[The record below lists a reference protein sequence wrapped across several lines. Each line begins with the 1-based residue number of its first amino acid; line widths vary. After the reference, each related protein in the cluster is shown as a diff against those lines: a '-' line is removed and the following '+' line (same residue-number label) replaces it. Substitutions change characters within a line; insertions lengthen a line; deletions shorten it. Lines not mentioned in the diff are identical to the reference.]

1 MEDMERYHI
10 GLDIGTSSV
19 GWAVIGDDFKIKRKK
34 GKNLIGVRLFKEGDT
49 AAERR
54 GFRTQRRRLNRRKWR
69 LKLLEEIF
77 DPYMAEVD
85 EYFFARLKESN
96 LSPKD
101 SNKKYLGSLLFPD
114 VSDSNFYDKYPT
126 IYHLRRDLMEKDK
139 KFDLR
144 EIYLAIH
151 HIVKYRGNFLEKVP
165 AKNYKNSGASI
176 GFLLEEVNSLYKDII
191 GDESVAILN
200 SGKFEDVE
208 KIILDEE
215 TRNLDKQKSV
225 GKLLVEDKKKKNIV
239 TAFSKAILGY
249 KFNIEDL
256 LLIKDSTLI
265 ESDKNKKIT
274 FNDEN
279 IDDIFNELSHSLD
292 DNQMDLLTK
301 TREIYF
307 KFKLN
312 MIVPTGYTL
321 SESMIEKYEMHKAH
335 LKMYKKFINTL
346 NAKDRKILK
355 NAYSDYIN
363 NEKAKAA
370 NAQENFYKTVKKT
383 IKDNNSDTAK
393 KIIGLIDEGN
403 FMPKQRTGENSVIP
417 HQIHQIELDRIIE
430 NQAKYYP
437 WLAEENPVEKNRKF
451 AKYKLDEL
459 VTFRVPYYVGPLV
472 DKTESNKNEKETKF
486 AWMVRKAKG
495 TITPWNFENLVDRT
509 ESANRFIKRM
519 TSKDT
524 YIIGEDVLPASSLLY
539 EKYKVLNELNNIKVN
554 EKKLDIEQKQDI
566 YLNLFTTAKNVT
578 KKSLATYLNCSTD
591 SISGLS
597 DGEKFN
603 SSLSS
608 YIDLKAILGNIV
620 DDCNK
625 NENLEKII
633 EYSTVFEDGNIYKE
647 KLSEIS
653 WLTDEQIEKLSNIH
667 FKGWGRLSK
676 KLLTQIT
683 NENGERIIDA
693 LWNTSNNF
701 MQIINDE
708 SIQAKLAEINS
719 EYTDTDK
726 YDLEDILDKVY
737 TSPQNKKAIRQVMKV
752 VEDIEKAMKCEPTSI
767 AIEFTREKRKSKLTN
782 TRYKKISETY
792 EEITDELISEYELGK
807 LQSELDS
814 KANNMRDRYYLYF
827 MQLGRDMYTGEK
839 INIDELHQKYD
850 IDHILPQSFIKD
862 DSLNNRVLTSKGV
875 NIKEKS
881 DKTAA
886 DLYAAKMGDF
896 WRKLRKQGLMTEQ
909 KYKNLLTRT
918 DSINKYTK
926 QSFIKRQLVETSQ
939 VVKLAANILQD
950 KYSNTKIIE
959 VRARLNSDLRKEYEL
974 IKNREVND
982 YHHAIDGYL
991 TTFVGQYLY
1000 KVYPKLRSYFVY
1012 DDFKKL
1018 DSNYLKHM
1026 DKFNFIWKLE
1036 DKKAEDVYDNVN
1048 NEFILN
1054 VPKMKDYI
1062 QKIYNYKYML
1072 VSKEVTTESSA
1083 FYKETKYKAGGMNLI
1098 PIKQNKPINIYGG
1111 YKEKRNSYMM
1121 LVKIKKKKE
1130 TIYKIVGI
1138 PRLLSDELDR
1148 LNTMSEKQLLL
1159 ETIARTSL
1167 SKTEQNF
1174 KIILDKVYYGQLV
1187 IDGNQK
1193 YTLGSVIYKH
1203 NAMQLHLSKQSLD
1216 TLAVGKNKSREVSDE
1231 ELMAVYKEILLVV
1244 NKYFELYDISK
1255 FRQKLNNGLEI
1266 FKELPIYN
1274 IYENN
1279 KIKKIGKFEVL
1290 NRILIG
1296 LHANA
1301 ARADLSVLGFKDLGK
1316 LQVNGGI
1323 KLSPDAKLIYQSP
1336 TGIFS
1341 RAVRVKDLG

>member
-10 GLDIGTSSV
+10 GLDIGTSSI

-34 GKNLIGVRLFKEGDT
+34 GKNLIGTRLFKEGNT

-191 GDESVAILN
+191 GDESVVILN

-215 TRNLDKQKSV
+215 NRNLDKQKSV

-239 TAFSKAILGY
+239 TAFSKAIFGY

-256 LLIKDSTLI
+256 LLIEND
-265 ESDKNKKIT
+265 EKNKLT

-279 IDDIFNELSHSLD
+279 IDDIFNELSHSLN

-335 LKMYKKFINTL
+335 LKMYKEFINTL
-346 NAKDRKILK
+346 NTKDRKILK

-403 FMPKQRTGENSVIP
+403 FMPKQRTGENGVIP
-417 HQIHQIELDRIIE
+417 HQLHQIELDRIIE

-524 YIIGEDVLPASSLLY
+524 YIIGEDILPASSLLY
-539 EKYKVLNELNNIKVN
+539 EKFKVLNELNNIKVN
-554 EKKLDIEQKQDI
+554 KKKLDVEQKQHV
-566 YLNLFTTAKNVT
+566 YLDLFTTRKNVT
-578 KKSLATYLNCSTD
+578 KDNLATSLNCD
-591 SISGLS
+591 AGSITGLS
-597 DGEKFN
+597 DNEKFN

-608 YIDLKAILGNIV
+608 YIDLKAILGNAV

-625 NENLEKII
+625 NEDLEKII
-633 EYSTVFEDGNIYKE
+633 EYSTIFEDGNIYKE

-701 MQIINDE
+701 IQIISDE
-708 SIQAKLAEINS
+708 SIQAKLAEING
-719 EYTDTDK
+719 EYADK
-726 YDLEDILDKVY
+726 SNLEDILDEAY

-752 VEDIEKAMKCEPTSI
+752 VEDIEKAMKCKPTSI
-767 AIEFTREKRKSKLTN
+767 AIEFTRREGKSKLTN
-782 TRYKKISETY
+782 TRYKKISEAY
-792 EEITDELISEYELGK
+792 EKITDELISEYELGK
-807 LQSELDS
+807 LQSKLDS
-814 KANNMRDRYYLYF
+814 KANNMRDIYYLYF

-839 INIDELHQKYD
+839 INIDELHQYYD
-850 IDHILPQSFIKD
+850 IDHIFPRSFIKD
-862 DSLNNRVLTSKGV
+862 NSLNNRVLTR
-875 NIKEKS
+875 KEINNNEKA
-881 DKTAA
+881 DRTAA
-886 DLYAAKMGDF
+886 DLYAVKMGDF
-896 WRKLRKQGLMTEQ
+896 WRKLRKQGLITEK

-918 DSINKYTK
+918 DSIDKYTK

-939 VVKLAANILQD
+939 VVKMAANILQD

-991 TTFVGQYLY
+991 TIFIGQYLY
-1000 KVYPKLRSYFVY
+1000 KTYPKLRSYFVY

-1072 VSKEVTTESSA
+1072 VSKEVTTESGA

-1203 NAMQLHLSKQSLD
+1203 NAMQLHLSKQALEI
-1216 TLAVGKNKSREVSDE
+1216 LAVGKTKSREVKDE
-1231 ELMAVYKEILLVV
+1231 ELIAVYEEILLVV

-1255 FRQKLNNGLEI
+1255 FRQKLNDGLEI

-1301 ARADLSVLGFKDLGK
+1301 ARVDLSVLGFKDLGK

>member
-1 MEDMERYHI
+1 MERYHI
-10 GLDIGTSSV
+10 GLDIGTSSI

-54 GFRTQRRRLNRRKWR
+54 SFRTQRRRLNRRKWR

-114 VSDSNFYDKYPT
+114 ISDSNFYDKYPT

-256 LLIKDSTLI
+256 LLI
-265 ESDKNKKIT
+265 ESDEKNKLT

-335 LKMYKKFINTL
+335 LKMYKEFINTL

-370 NAQENFYKTVKKT
+370 NAQENFYKTIKKT

-403 FMPKQRTGENSVIP
+403 FMPKQRTGENGVIP
-417 HQIHQIELDRIIE
+417 HQLHQIELDRIIE

-539 EKYKVLNELNNIKVN
+539 EKFKVLNELNNIKVN
-554 EKKLDIEQKQDI
+554 KKKLDVEQKQHV
-566 YLNLFTTAKNVT
+566 YLDLFTTRKNVT
-578 KKSLATYLNCSTD
+578 KDNLATSLNCD
-591 SISGLS
+591 VESITGLS
-597 DGEKFN
+597 DNEKFN

-608 YIDLKAILGNIV
+608 YIDLKAILGNAV

-625 NENLEKII
+625 NKDLEKII
-633 EYSTVFEDGNIYKE
+633 EYSTIFEDGNIYKE

-701 MQIINDE
+701 IQIISDE
-708 SIQAKLAEINS
+708 SIQAKLAEING
-719 EYTDTDK
+719 EYADK
-726 YDLEDILDKVY
+726 SNLEDILDEAY

-752 VEDIEKAMKCEPTSI
+752 VEDIEKAMKCKPTSI
-767 AIEFTREKRKSKLTN
+767 AIEFTRRKGKSKLTN

-792 EEITDELISEYELGK
+792 EKITDELISEYELGK
-807 LQSELDS
+807 LQSKLDS
-814 KANNMRDRYYLYF
+814 KANNMRDIYYLYF

-839 INIDELHQKYD
+839 INIDELHQYYD
-850 IDHILPQSFIKD
+850 IDHIFPRSFIKD
-862 DSLNNRVLTSKGV
+862 NSLNNRVLTR
-875 NIKEKS
+875 KEINNNEKA
-881 DKTAA
+881 DRTAA
-886 DLYAAKMGDF
+886 DLYAVKMGDF
-896 WRKLRKQGLMTEQ
+896 WRKLRKQGLITEK

-918 DSINKYTK
+918 DSIDKYTK

-939 VVKLAANILQD
+939 VVKMAANILQD

-991 TTFVGQYLY
+991 TIFIGQYLY
-1000 KVYPKLRSYFVY
+1000 KTYPKLRSYFVY

-1072 VSKEVTTESSA
+1072 ISKEETTESGA

-1174 KIILDKVYYGQLV
+1174 KIILDKIYYGQLV

-1203 NAMQLHLSKQSLD
+1203 NAMQLHLSKQALEI
-1216 TLAVGKNKSREVSDE
+1216 LAVGKTKSREVKDE
-1231 ELMAVYKEILLVV
+1231 ELIAVYEEILLVV

-1255 FRQKLNNGLEI
+1255 FRQKLNDGLEI

>member
-1 MEDMERYHI
+1 MERYHI
-10 GLDIGTSSV
+10 GLDIGTSSI

-54 GFRTQRRRLNRRKWR
+54 SFRTQRRRLNRRKWR

-114 VSDSNFYDKYPT
+114 ISDSNFYDKYPT

-256 LLIKDSTLI
+256 LLI
-265 ESDKNKKIT
+265 ESDEKNKLT

-335 LKMYKKFINTL
+335 LKMYKEFINTL

-370 NAQENFYKTVKKT
+370 NAQENFYKTIKKT

-403 FMPKQRTGENSVIP
+403 FMPKQRTGENGVIP
-417 HQIHQIELDRIIE
+417 HQLHQIELDRIIE

-539 EKYKVLNELNNIKVN
+539 EKFKVLNELNNIKVN
-554 EKKLDIEQKQDI
+554 KKKLDVEQKQHV
-566 YLNLFTTAKNVT
+566 YLDLFTTRKNVT
-578 KKSLATYLNCSTD
+578 KDNLATSLNCD
-591 SISGLS
+591 VESITGLS
-597 DGEKFN
+597 DNEKFN

-608 YIDLKAILGNIV
+608 YIDLKAILGNAV

-625 NENLEKII
+625 NKDLEKII
-633 EYSTVFEDGNIYKE
+633 EYSTIFEDGNIYKE

-701 MQIINDE
+701 IQIISDE
-708 SIQAKLAEINS
+708 SIQAKLAEING
-719 EYTDTDK
+719 EYADK
-726 YDLEDILDKVY
+726 SNLEDILDEAY

-752 VEDIEKAMKCEPTSI
+752 VEDIEKAMKCKPTSI
-767 AIEFTREKRKSKLTN
+767 AIEFTRRKGKSKLTN

-792 EEITDELISEYELGK
+792 EKITDELISEYELGK
-807 LQSELDS
+807 LQSKLDS
-814 KANNMRDRYYLYF
+814 KANNMRDIYYLYF

-839 INIDELHQKYD
+839 INIDELHQYYD
-850 IDHILPQSFIKD
+850 IDHIFPRSFIKD
-862 DSLNNRVLTSKGV
+862 NSLNNRVLTR
-875 NIKEKS
+875 KEINNNEKT
-881 DKTAA
+881 DRTAA
-886 DLYAAKMGDF
+886 DLYAVKMGDF
-896 WRKLRKQGLMTEQ
+896 WRKLRKQGLITEK

-918 DSINKYTK
+918 DSIDKYTK

-939 VVKLAANILQD
+939 VVKMAANILQD

-991 TTFVGQYLY
+991 TIFIGQYLY
-1000 KVYPKLRSYFVY
+1000 KTYPKLRSYFVY

-1072 VSKEVTTESSA
+1072 ISKEVTTESGA

-1174 KIILDKVYYGQLV
+1174 KIILDKIYYGQLV

-1203 NAMQLHLSKQSLD
+1203 NAMQLHLSKQALEI
-1216 TLAVGKNKSREVSDE
+1216 LAVGKTKSREVKDE
-1231 ELMAVYKEILLVV
+1231 ELIAVYEEILLVV

-1255 FRQKLNNGLEI
+1255 FRQKLNDGLEI

>member
-1 MEDMERYHI
+1 
-10 GLDIGTSSV
+10 
-19 GWAVIGDDFKIKRKK
+19 
-34 GKNLIGVRLFKEGDT
+34 
-49 AAERR
+49 
-54 GFRTQRRRLNRRKWR
+54 
-69 LKLLEEIF
+69 
-77 DPYMAEVD
+77 
-85 EYFFARLKESN
+85 
-96 LSPKD
+96 
-101 SNKKYLGSLLFPD
+101 
-114 VSDSNFYDKYPT
+114 
-126 IYHLRRDLMEKDK
+126 
-139 KFDLR
+139 
-144 EIYLAIH
+144 
-151 HIVKYRGNFLEKVP
+151 
-165 AKNYKNSGASI
+165 
-176 GFLLEEVNSLYKDII
+176 
-191 GDESVAILN
+191 
-200 SGKFEDVE
+200 
-208 KIILDEE
+208 
-215 TRNLDKQKSV
+215 
-225 GKLLVEDKKKKNIV
+225 
-239 TAFSKAILGY
+239 
-249 KFNIEDL
+249 
-256 LLIKDSTLI
+256 
-265 ESDKNKKIT
+265 
-274 FNDEN
+274 
-279 IDDIFNELSHSLD
+279 
-292 DNQMDLLTK
+292 
-301 TREIYF
+301 
-307 KFKLN
+307 
-312 MIVPTGYTL
+312 
-321 SESMIEKYEMHKAH
+321 
-335 LKMYKKFINTL
+335 
-346 NAKDRKILK
+346 
-355 NAYSDYIN
+355 
-363 NEKAKAA
+363 
-370 NAQENFYKTVKKT
+370 
-383 IKDNNSDTAK
+383 
-393 KIIGLIDEGN
+393 
-403 FMPKQRTGENSVIP
+403 MPKQRTGENGVIP
-417 HQIHQIELDRIIE
+417 HQLHQIELDRIIE

-539 EKYKVLNELNNIKVN
+539 EKFKVLNELNNIKVN
-554 EKKLDIEQKQDI
+554 KKKLDVEQKQHV
-566 YLNLFTTAKNVT
+566 YLDLFTTRKNVT
-578 KKSLATYLNCSTD
+578 KDNLATSLNCD
-591 SISGLS
+591 VESITGLS
-597 DGEKFN
+597 DNEKFN

-608 YIDLKAILGNIV
+608 YIDLKAILGNAV

-625 NENLEKII
+625 NKDLEKII
-633 EYSTVFEDGNIYKE
+633 EYSTIFEDGNIYKE

-701 MQIINDE
+701 IQIISDE
-708 SIQAKLAEINS
+708 SIQAKLAEING
-719 EYTDTDK
+719 EYADK
-726 YDLEDILDKVY
+726 SNLEDILDEAY

-752 VEDIEKAMKCEPTSI
+752 VEDIEKAMKCKPTSI
-767 AIEFTREKRKSKLTN
+767 AIEFTRRKGKSKLTN

-792 EEITDELISEYELGK
+792 EKIADELISEYELGK
-807 LQSELDS
+807 LQSKLDS
-814 KANNMRDRYYLYF
+814 KANNMRDIYYLYF

-839 INIDELHQKYD
+839 INIDELHQYYD
-850 IDHILPQSFIKD
+850 IDHIFPRSFIKD
-862 DSLNNRVLTSKGV
+862 NSLNNRVLTR
-875 NIKEKS
+875 KEINNNEKA
-881 DKTAA
+881 DRTAA
-886 DLYAAKMGDF
+886 DLYAVKMGDF
-896 WRKLRKQGLMTEQ
+896 WRKLRKQGLITEK

-918 DSINKYTK
+918 DSIDKYTK

-939 VVKLAANILQD
+939 VVKMAANILQD

-991 TTFVGQYLY
+991 TIFIGQYLY
-1000 KVYPKLRSYFVY
+1000 KTYPKLRSYFVY

-1072 VSKEVTTESSA
+1072 ISKEVTTESGA

-1174 KIILDKVYYGQLV
+1174 KIILDKIYYGQLV

-1203 NAMQLHLSKQSLD
+1203 NAMQLHLSKQALEI
-1216 TLAVGKNKSREVSDE
+1216 LAVGKTKSREVKDE
-1231 ELMAVYKEILLVV
+1231 ELIAVYEEILLVV

-1255 FRQKLNNGLEI
+1255 FRQKLNDGLEI

>member
-10 GLDIGTSSV
+10 GLDIGTSSI

-54 GFRTQRRRLNRRKWR
+54 SFRTQRRRLNRRKWR

-114 VSDSNFYDKYPT
+114 ISDSNFYDKYPT

-256 LLIKDSTLI
+256 LLI
-265 ESDKNKKIT
+265 ESDEKNKLT

-335 LKMYKKFINTL
+335 LKMYKEFINTL

-370 NAQENFYKTVKKT
+370 NAQENFYKTIKKT

-403 FMPKQRTGENSVIP
+403 FMPKQRTGENGVIP
-417 HQIHQIELDRIIE
+417 HQLHQIELDRIIE

-539 EKYKVLNELNNIKVN
+539 EKFKVLNELNNIKVN
-554 EKKLDIEQKQDI
+554 KKKLDVEQKQHV
-566 YLNLFTTAKNVT
+566 YLDLFTTRKNVT
-578 KKSLATYLNCSTD
+578 KDNLATSLNCD
-591 SISGLS
+591 VESITGLS
-597 DGEKFN
+597 DNEKFN

-608 YIDLKAILGNIV
+608 YIDLKAILGNAV

-625 NENLEKII
+625 NKDLEKII
-633 EYSTVFEDGNIYKE
+633 EYSTIFEDGNIYKE

-701 MQIINDE
+701 IQIISDE
-708 SIQAKLAEINS
+708 SIQAKLAEING
-719 EYTDTDK
+719 EYADK
-726 YDLEDILDKVY
+726 SNLEDILDEAY

-752 VEDIEKAMKCEPTSI
+752 VEDIEKAMKCKPTSI
-767 AIEFTREKRKSKLTN
+767 AIEFTRRKGKSKLTN

-792 EEITDELISEYELGK
+792 EKITDELISEYELGK
-807 LQSELDS
+807 LQSKLDS
-814 KANNMRDRYYLYF
+814 KANNMRDIYYLYF

-839 INIDELHQKYD
+839 INIDELHQYYD
-850 IDHILPQSFIKD
+850 IDHIFPRSFIKD
-862 DSLNNRVLTSKGV
+862 NSLNNRVLTR
-875 NIKEKS
+875 KEINNNEKA
-881 DKTAA
+881 DRTAA
-886 DLYAAKMGDF
+886 DLYAVKMGDF
-896 WRKLRKQGLMTEQ
+896 WRKLRKQGLITEK

-918 DSINKYTK
+918 DSIDKYTK

-939 VVKLAANILQD
+939 VVKMAANILQD

-991 TTFVGQYLY
+991 TIFIGQYLY
-1000 KVYPKLRSYFVY
+1000 KTYPKLRSYFVY

-1072 VSKEVTTESSA
+1072 ISKEVTTEIGA

-1174 KIILDKVYYGQLV
+1174 KIILDKIYYGQLV

-1203 NAMQLHLSKQSLD
+1203 NAMQLHLSKQALEI
-1216 TLAVGKNKSREVSDE
+1216 LAVGKTKSREVKDE
-1231 ELMAVYKEILLVV
+1231 ELIAVYEEILLVV

-1255 FRQKLNNGLEI
+1255 FRQKLNDGLEI

>member
-10 GLDIGTSSV
+10 GLDIGTSSI

-54 GFRTQRRRLNRRKWR
+54 SFRTQRRRLNRRKWR

-114 VSDSNFYDKYPT
+114 ISDSNFYDKYPT

-256 LLIKDSTLI
+256 LLI
-265 ESDKNKKIT
+265 ESDEKNKLT

-335 LKMYKKFINTL
+335 LKMYKEFINTL

-370 NAQENFYKTVKKT
+370 NAQENFYKTIKKT

-403 FMPKQRTGENSVIP
+403 FMPKQRTGENGVIP
-417 HQIHQIELDRIIE
+417 HQLHQIELDRIIE

-539 EKYKVLNELNNIKVN
+539 EKFKVLNELNNIKVN
-554 EKKLDIEQKQDI
+554 KKKLDVEQKQHV
-566 YLNLFTTAKNVT
+566 YLDLFTTRKNVT
-578 KKSLATYLNCSTD
+578 KDNLATSLNCD
-591 SISGLS
+591 VESITGLS
-597 DGEKFN
+597 DNEKFN

-608 YIDLKAILGNIV
+608 YIDLKAILGNAV

-625 NENLEKII
+625 NKDLEKII
-633 EYSTVFEDGNIYKE
+633 EYSTIFEDGNIYKE

-701 MQIINDE
+701 IQIISDE
-708 SIQAKLAEINS
+708 SIQAKLAEING
-719 EYTDTDK
+719 EYADK
-726 YDLEDILDKVY
+726 SNLEDILDEAY

-752 VEDIEKAMKCEPTSI
+752 VEDIEKAMKCKPTSI
-767 AIEFTREKRKSKLTN
+767 AIEFTRRKGKSKLTN

-792 EEITDELISEYELGK
+792 EKITDELISEYELGK
-807 LQSELDS
+807 LQSKLDS
-814 KANNMRDRYYLYF
+814 KANNMRDIYYLYF

-839 INIDELHQKYD
+839 INIDELHQYYD
-850 IDHILPQSFIKD
+850 IDHIFPRSFIKD
-862 DSLNNRVLTSKGV
+862 NSLNNRVLTR
-875 NIKEKS
+875 KEINNNEKA
-881 DKTAA
+881 DRTAA
-886 DLYAAKMGDF
+886 DLYAVKMGDF
-896 WRKLRKQGLMTEQ
+896 WRKLRKQGLITEK

-918 DSINKYTK
+918 DSIDKYTK

-939 VVKLAANILQD
+939 VVKMAANILQD

-991 TTFVGQYLY
+991 TIFIGQYLY
-1000 KVYPKLRSYFVY
+1000 KTYPKLRSYFVY

-1072 VSKEVTTESSA
+1072 ISKEVTTESSA

-1174 KIILDKVYYGQLV
+1174 KIILDKIYYGQLV

-1203 NAMQLHLSKQSLD
+1203 NVMQLHLSKQALEI
-1216 TLAVGKNKSREVSDE
+1216 LAVGKTKSREVKDE
-1231 ELMAVYKEILLVV
+1231 ELIAVYEEILLVV

-1255 FRQKLNNGLEI
+1255 FRQKLNDGLEI

>member
-1 MEDMERYHI
+1 MERYHI
-10 GLDIGTSSV
+10 GLDIGTSSI

-34 GKNLIGVRLFKEGDT
+34 GKNLIGTRLFKEGNT

-191 GDESVAILN
+191 GDESVVILN

-215 TRNLDKQKSV
+215 NRNLDKQKSV

-239 TAFSKAILGY
+239 TAFSKAIFGY

-256 LLIKDSTLI
+256 LLIEND
-265 ESDKNKKIT
+265 EKNKLT

-279 IDDIFNELSHSLD
+279 IDDIFNELSHSLN

-335 LKMYKKFINTL
+335 LKMYKEFINTL
-346 NAKDRKILK
+346 NTKDRKILK

-403 FMPKQRTGENSVIP
+403 FMPKQRTGENGVIP
-417 HQIHQIELDRIIE
+417 HQLHQIELDRIIE

-437 WLAEENPVEKNRKF
+437 WLAEENPIEKNRKF

-539 EKYKVLNELNNIKVN
+539 EKFKVLNELNNIKVN
-554 EKKLDIEQKQDI
+554 KKKLDVEQKQHV
-566 YLNLFTTAKNVT
+566 YLDLFTTRKNVT
-578 KKSLATYLNCSTD
+578 KDNLATSLNCD
-591 SISGLS
+591 AGSITGLS
-597 DGEKFN
+597 DNEKFN

-608 YIDLKAILGNIV
+608 YIDLKAILGNAV

-625 NENLEKII
+625 NEDLEKII
-633 EYSTVFEDGNIYKE
+633 EYSTIFEDGNIYKE

-701 MQIINDE
+701 IQIISDE
-708 SIQAKLAEINS
+708 SIQAKLAEING
-719 EYTDTDK
+719 EYADK
-726 YDLEDILDKVY
+726 SNLEDILDEAY

-752 VEDIEKAMKCEPTSI
+752 VEDIEKAMKCKPTSI
-767 AIEFTREKRKSKLTN
+767 AIEFTRRKGKSKLTN
-782 TRYKKISETY
+782 TRYKKISEAY
-792 EEITDELISEYELGK
+792 EKITDELISEYELGK
-807 LQSELDS
+807 LQSKLDS
-814 KANNMRDRYYLYF
+814 KANNMRDIYYLYF

-839 INIDELHQKYD
+839 INIDELHQYYD
-850 IDHILPQSFIKD
+850 IDHIFPRSFIKD
-862 DSLNNRVLTSKGV
+862 NSLNNRVLTR
-875 NIKEKS
+875 KEINNNEKA
-881 DKTAA
+881 DRTAA
-886 DLYAAKMGDF
+886 DLYAVKMGDF
-896 WRKLRKQGLMTEQ
+896 WRKLRKQGLITEK

-918 DSINKYTK
+918 DSIDKYTK

-939 VVKLAANILQD
+939 VVKMAANILQD

-991 TTFVGQYLY
+991 TIFIGQYLY
-1000 KVYPKLRSYFVY
+1000 KTYPKLRSYFVY

-1072 VSKEVTTESSA
+1072 VSKEVTTESGA

-1203 NAMQLHLSKQSLD
+1203 NAMQLHLSKQALEI
-1216 TLAVGKNKSREVSDE
+1216 LAVGKTKSREVKDE
-1231 ELMAVYKEILLVV
+1231 ELIAVYEEILLVV

-1255 FRQKLNNGLEI
+1255 FRQKLNDGLEI

-1301 ARADLSVLGFKDLGK
+1301 ARVDLSVLGFKDLGK

>member
-10 GLDIGTSSV
+10 GLDIGTSSI

-34 GKNLIGVRLFKEGDT
+34 GKNLIGTRLFKEGNT

-191 GDESVAILN
+191 GDESVVILN

-215 TRNLDKQKSV
+215 NRNLDKQKSV

-239 TAFSKAILGY
+239 TAFSKAIFGY

-256 LLIKDSTLI
+256 LLIEND
-265 ESDKNKKIT
+265 EKNKLT

-279 IDDIFNELSHSLD
+279 IDDIFNELSHSLN

-335 LKMYKKFINTL
+335 LKMYKEFINTL
-346 NAKDRKILK
+346 NTKDRKILK

-403 FMPKQRTGENSVIP
+403 FMPKQRTGENGVIP
-417 HQIHQIELDRIIE
+417 HQLHQIELDRIIE

-539 EKYKVLNELNNIKVN
+539 EKFKVLNELNNIKVN
-554 EKKLDIEQKQDI
+554 KKKLDVEQKQHV
-566 YLNLFTTAKNVT
+566 YLDLFTTRKNVT
-578 KKSLATYLNCSTD
+578 KDNLATSLNCD
-591 SISGLS
+591 AGSITGLS
-597 DGEKFN
+597 DNEKFN

-608 YIDLKAILGNIV
+608 YIDLKAILGNAV

-625 NENLEKII
+625 NEDLEKII
-633 EYSTVFEDGNIYKE
+633 EYSTIFEDGNIYKE

-701 MQIINDE
+701 IQIISDE
-708 SIQAKLAEINS
+708 SIQAKLAEING
-719 EYTDTDK
+719 EYADK
-726 YDLEDILDKVY
+726 SNLEDILDEAY

-752 VEDIEKAMKCEPTSI
+752 VEDIEKAMKCKPTSI
-767 AIEFTREKRKSKLTN
+767 AIEFTRRKGKSKLTN
-782 TRYKKISETY
+782 TRYKKISEAY
-792 EEITDELISEYELGK
+792 EKITDELISEYELGK
-807 LQSELDS
+807 LQSKLDS
-814 KANNMRDRYYLYF
+814 KANNMRDIYYLYF

-839 INIDELHQKYD
+839 INIDELHQYYD
-850 IDHILPQSFIKD
+850 IDHIFPRSFIKD
-862 DSLNNRVLTSKGV
+862 NSLNNRVLTR
-875 NIKEKS
+875 KEINNNEKA
-881 DKTAA
+881 DRTAA
-886 DLYAAKMGDF
+886 DLYAVKMGDF
-896 WRKLRKQGLMTEQ
+896 WRKLRKQGLITEK

-918 DSINKYTK
+918 DSIDKYTK

-939 VVKLAANILQD
+939 VVKMAANILQD

-991 TTFVGQYLY
+991 TIFIGQYLY
-1000 KVYPKLRSYFVY
+1000 KTYPKLRSYFVY

-1072 VSKEVTTESSA
+1072 VSKEVTTESGA

-1203 NAMQLHLSKQSLD
+1203 NAMQLHLSKQALEI
-1216 TLAVGKNKSREVSDE
+1216 LAVGKTKSREVKDE
-1231 ELMAVYKEILLVV
+1231 ELIAVYEEILLVV

-1255 FRQKLNNGLEI
+1255 FRQKLNDGLEI

-1301 ARADLSVLGFKDLGK
+1301 ARVDLSVLGFKDLGK

>member
-1 MEDMERYHI
+1 MERYHI
-10 GLDIGTSSV
+10 GLDIGTSSI

-54 GFRTQRRRLNRRKWR
+54 SFRTQRRRLNRRKWR

-114 VSDSNFYDKYPT
+114 ISDSNFYDKYPT

-256 LLIKDSTLI
+256 LLI
-265 ESDKNKKIT
+265 ESDEKNKLT

-335 LKMYKKFINTL
+335 LKMYKEFINTL

-370 NAQENFYKTVKKT
+370 NAQENFYKTIKKT

-403 FMPKQRTGENSVIP
+403 FMPKQRTGENGVIP
-417 HQIHQIELDRIIE
+417 HQLHQIELDRIIE

-539 EKYKVLNELNNIKVN
+539 EKFKVLNELNNIKVN
-554 EKKLDIEQKQDI
+554 KKKLDVEQKQHV
-566 YLNLFTTAKNVT
+566 YLDLFTTRKNVT
-578 KKSLATYLNCSTD
+578 KDNLATSLNCD
-591 SISGLS
+591 VESITGLS
-597 DGEKFN
+597 DNEKFN

-608 YIDLKAILGNIV
+608 YIDLKAILGNAV

-625 NENLEKII
+625 NKDLEKII
-633 EYSTVFEDGNIYKE
+633 EYSTIFEDGNIYKE

-653 WLTDEQIEKLSNIH
+653 WLTDKQIEKLSNIH

-701 MQIINDE
+701 IQIISDE
-708 SIQAKLAEINS
+708 SIQVKLAEING
-719 EYTDTDK
+719 EYADK
-726 YDLEDILDKVY
+726 SNLEDILDEAY

-752 VEDIEKAMKCEPTSI
+752 VEDIEKAMKCKPTSI
-767 AIEFTREKRKSKLTN
+767 AIEFTRRKGKSKLTN

-792 EEITDELISEYELGK
+792 EKITDELISEYELGK
-807 LQSELDS
+807 LQSKLDS
-814 KANNMRDRYYLYF
+814 KANNMRDIYYLYF

-839 INIDELHQKYD
+839 INIDELHQYYD
-850 IDHILPQSFIKD
+850 IDHIFPRSFIKD
-862 DSLNNRVLTSKGV
+862 NSLNNRVLTR
-875 NIKEKS
+875 KEINNNEKA
-881 DKTAA
+881 DRTAA
-886 DLYAAKMGDF
+886 DLYAVKMGDF
-896 WRKLRKQGLMTEQ
+896 WRKLRKQGLITEK

-918 DSINKYTK
+918 DSIDKYTK

-939 VVKLAANILQD
+939 VVKMAANILQD

-991 TTFVGQYLY
+991 TIFIGQYLY
-1000 KVYPKLRSYFVY
+1000 KTYPKLRSYFVY

-1072 VSKEVTTESSA
+1072 ISKEVTTESGA

-1174 KIILDKVYYGQLV
+1174 KIILDKIYYGQLV

-1203 NAMQLHLSKQSLD
+1203 NAMQLHLSKQALEI
-1216 TLAVGKNKSREVSDE
+1216 LAVGKTKSREVKDE
-1231 ELMAVYKEILLVV
+1231 ELIAVYEEILLVV

-1255 FRQKLNNGLEI
+1255 FRQKLNDGLEI

-1341 RAVRVKDLG
+1341 RAVRVKDLGWLIFKNKK

>member
-1 MEDMERYHI
+1 
-10 GLDIGTSSV
+10 
-19 GWAVIGDDFKIKRKK
+19 
-34 GKNLIGVRLFKEGDT
+34 
-49 AAERR
+49 
-54 GFRTQRRRLNRRKWR
+54 
-69 LKLLEEIF
+69 
-77 DPYMAEVD
+77 
-85 EYFFARLKESN
+85 
-96 LSPKD
+96 
-101 SNKKYLGSLLFPD
+101 
-114 VSDSNFYDKYPT
+114 
-126 IYHLRRDLMEKDK
+126 
-139 KFDLR
+139 
-144 EIYLAIH
+144 
-151 HIVKYRGNFLEKVP
+151 
-165 AKNYKNSGASI
+165 
-176 GFLLEEVNSLYKDII
+176 
-191 GDESVAILN
+191 
-200 SGKFEDVE
+200 
-208 KIILDEE
+208 
-215 TRNLDKQKSV
+215 
-225 GKLLVEDKKKKNIV
+225 
-239 TAFSKAILGY
+239 
-249 KFNIEDL
+249 
-256 LLIKDSTLI
+256 
-265 ESDKNKKIT
+265 
-274 FNDEN
+274 
-279 IDDIFNELSHSLD
+279 
-292 DNQMDLLTK
+292 
-301 TREIYF
+301 
-307 KFKLN
+307 
-312 MIVPTGYTL
+312 
-321 SESMIEKYEMHKAH
+321 
-335 LKMYKKFINTL
+335 
-346 NAKDRKILK
+346 
-355 NAYSDYIN
+355 
-363 NEKAKAA
+363 
-370 NAQENFYKTVKKT
+370 
-383 IKDNNSDTAK
+383 
-393 KIIGLIDEGN
+393 
-403 FMPKQRTGENSVIP
+403 
-417 HQIHQIELDRIIE
+417 
-430 NQAKYYP
+430 
-437 WLAEENPVEKNRKF
+437 
-451 AKYKLDEL
+451 
-459 VTFRVPYYVGPLV
+459 
-472 DKTESNKNEKETKF
+472 
-486 AWMVRKAKG
+486 
-495 TITPWNFENLVDRT
+495 
-509 ESANRFIKRM
+509 M

-539 EKYKVLNELNNIKVN
+539 EKFKVLNELNNIKVN
-554 EKKLDIEQKQDI
+554 KKKLDVEQKQHV
-566 YLNLFTTAKNVT
+566 YLDLFTTRKNVT
-578 KKSLATYLNCSTD
+578 KDNLATSLNCD
-591 SISGLS
+591 AGSITGLS
-597 DGEKFN
+597 DNEKFN

-608 YIDLKAILGNIV
+608 YIDLKAILGNAV

-625 NENLEKII
+625 NEDLEKII
-633 EYSTVFEDGNIYKE
+633 EYSTIFEDGNIYKE

-701 MQIINDE
+701 IQIISDE
-708 SIQAKLAEINS
+708 SIQAKLAEING
-719 EYTDTDK
+719 EYADK
-726 YDLEDILDKVY
+726 SNLEDILDEAY

-752 VEDIEKAMKCEPTSI
+752 VEDIEKAMKCKPTSI
-767 AIEFTREKRKSKLTN
+767 AIEFTRRKGKSKLTN
-782 TRYKKISETY
+782 TRYKKISEAY
-792 EEITDELISEYELGK
+792 EKITDELISEYELGK
-807 LQSELDS
+807 LQSKLDS
-814 KANNMRDRYYLYF
+814 KANNMRDIYYLYF

-839 INIDELHQKYD
+839 INIDELHQYYD
-850 IDHILPQSFIKD
+850 IDHIFPRSFIKD
-862 DSLNNRVLTSKGV
+862 NSLNNRVLTR
-875 NIKEKS
+875 KEINNNEKA
-881 DKTAA
+881 DRTAA
-886 DLYAAKMGDF
+886 DLYAVKMGDF
-896 WRKLRKQGLMTEQ
+896 WRKLRKQGLITEK

-918 DSINKYTK
+918 DSIDKYTK

-939 VVKLAANILQD
+939 VVKMAANILQD

-991 TTFVGQYLY
+991 TIFIGQYLY
-1000 KVYPKLRSYFVY
+1000 KTYPKLRSYFVY

-1072 VSKEVTTESSA
+1072 VSKEVTTESGA

-1203 NAMQLHLSKQSLD
+1203 NAMQLHLSKQALEI
-1216 TLAVGKNKSREVSDE
+1216 LAVGKTKSREVKDE
-1231 ELMAVYKEILLVV
+1231 ELIAVYEEILLVV

-1255 FRQKLNNGLEI
+1255 FRQKLNDGLEI

-1301 ARADLSVLGFKDLGK
+1301 ARVDLSVLGFKDLGK

-1323 KLSPDAKLIYQSP
+1323 KLTPDAKLIYQSP

-1341 RAVRVKDLG
+1341 RAVRV

>member
-1 MEDMERYHI
+1 MERYHI
-10 GLDIGTSSV
+10 GLDIGTSSI

-54 GFRTQRRRLNRRKWR
+54 SFRTQRRRLNRRKWR

-114 VSDSNFYDKYPT
+114 ISDSNLYDKYPT

-256 LLIKDSTLI
+256 LLI
-265 ESDKNKKIT
+265 ESDEKNKLT

-335 LKMYKKFINTL
+335 LKMYKEFINTL

-370 NAQENFYKTVKKT
+370 NAQENFYKTIKKT

-403 FMPKQRTGENSVIP
+403 FMPKQRTGENGVIP
-417 HQIHQIELDRIIE
+417 HQLHQIELDRIIE

-539 EKYKVLNELNNIKVN
+539 EKFKVLNELNNIKVN
-554 EKKLDIEQKQDI
+554 KKKLDVEQKQHV
-566 YLNLFTTAKNVT
+566 YLDLFTTRKNVT
-578 KKSLATYLNCSTD
+578 KDNLATSLNCD
-591 SISGLS
+591 VESITGLS
-597 DGEKFN
+597 DNEKFN

-608 YIDLKAILGNIV
+608 YIDLKAILGNAV

-625 NENLEKII
+625 NKDLEKII
-633 EYSTVFEDGNIYKE
+633 EYSTIFEDGNIYKE

-701 MQIINDE
+701 IQIISDE
-708 SIQAKLAEINS
+708 SIQAKLAEING
-719 EYTDTDK
+719 EYADK
-726 YDLEDILDKVY
+726 SNLEDILDEAY

-752 VEDIEKAMKCEPTSI
+752 VEDIEKAMKCKPTSI
-767 AIEFTREKRKSKLTN
+767 AIEFTRRKGKSKLTN

-792 EEITDELISEYELGK
+792 EKITDELISEYELGK
-807 LQSELDS
+807 LQSKLDS
-814 KANNMRDRYYLYF
+814 KANNMRDIYYLYF

-839 INIDELHQKYD
+839 INIDELHQYYD
-850 IDHILPQSFIKD
+850 IDHIFPRSFIKD
-862 DSLNNRVLTSKGV
+862 NSLNNRVLTR
-875 NIKEKS
+875 KEINNNEKA
-881 DKTAA
+881 DRTAA
-886 DLYAAKMGDF
+886 DLYAVKMGDF
-896 WRKLRKQGLMTEQ
+896 WRKLRKQGLITEK

-918 DSINKYTK
+918 DSIDKYTK

-939 VVKLAANILQD
+939 VVKMAANILQD

-991 TTFVGQYLY
+991 TIFIGQYLY
-1000 KVYPKLRSYFVY
+1000 KTYPKLRSYFVY

-1072 VSKEVTTESSA
+1072 ISKEVTTESGA

-1174 KIILDKVYYGQLV
+1174 KIILDKIYYGQLV

-1203 NAMQLHLSKQSLD
+1203 NAMQLHLSKQALEI
-1216 TLAVGKNKSREVSDE
+1216 LAVGKTKSREVKDE
-1231 ELMAVYKEILLVV
+1231 ELIAVYEEILLVV

-1255 FRQKLNNGLEI
+1255 FRQKLNDGLEI

>member
-10 GLDIGTSSV
+10 GLDIGTSSI

-54 GFRTQRRRLNRRKWR
+54 SFRTQRRRLNRRKWR

-114 VSDSNFYDKYPT
+114 ISDSNFYDKYPT

-256 LLIKDSTLI
+256 LLI
-265 ESDKNKKIT
+265 ESDEKNKLT

-335 LKMYKKFINTL
+335 LKMYKEFINTL

-370 NAQENFYKTVKKT
+370 NAQENFYKTIKKT

-403 FMPKQRTGENSVIP
+403 FMPKQRTGENGVIP
-417 HQIHQIELDRIIE
+417 HQLHQIELDRIIE

-539 EKYKVLNELNNIKVN
+539 EKFKVLNELNNIKVN
-554 EKKLDIEQKQDI
+554 KKKLDVEQKQHV
-566 YLNLFTTAKNVT
+566 YLDLFTTRKNVT
-578 KKSLATYLNCSTD
+578 KDNLATSLNCD
-591 SISGLS
+591 VESITGLS
-597 DGEKFN
+597 DNEKFN

-608 YIDLKAILGNIV
+608 YIDLKAILGNAV

-625 NENLEKII
+625 NKDLEKII
-633 EYSTVFEDGNIYKE
+633 EYSTIFEDGNIYKE

-701 MQIINDE
+701 IQIISDE
-708 SIQAKLAEINS
+708 SIQAKLAEING
-719 EYTDTDK
+719 EYADK
-726 YDLEDILDKVY
+726 SNLEDILDEAY

-752 VEDIEKAMKCEPTSI
+752 VEDIEKAMKCKPTSI
-767 AIEFTREKRKSKLTN
+767 AIEFTRRKGKSKLTN

-792 EEITDELISEYELGK
+792 EKITDELISEYELGK
-807 LQSELDS
+807 LQSKLDS
-814 KANNMRDRYYLYF
+814 KANNMRDIYYLYF

-839 INIDELHQKYD
+839 INIDELHQYYD
-850 IDHILPQSFIKD
+850 IDHIFPRSFIKD
-862 DSLNNRVLTSKGV
+862 NSLNNRVLTR
-875 NIKEKS
+875 KEINNNEKA
-881 DKTAA
+881 DRTAA
-886 DLYAAKMGDF
+886 DLYAVKMGDF
-896 WRKLRKQGLMTEQ
+896 WRKLRKQGLITEK

-918 DSINKYTK
+918 DSIDKYTK

-939 VVKLAANILQD
+939 VVKMAANILQD

-991 TTFVGQYLY
+991 TIFIGQYLY
-1000 KVYPKLRSYFVY
+1000 KTYPKLRSYFVY

-1054 VPKMKDYI
+1054 IPKMKDYI

-1072 VSKEVTTESSA
+1072 ISKEVTTESGA

-1174 KIILDKVYYGQLV
+1174 KIILDKIYYGQLV

-1203 NAMQLHLSKQSLD
+1203 NAMQLHLSKQALEI
-1216 TLAVGKNKSREVSDE
+1216 LAVGKTKSREVKDE
-1231 ELMAVYKEILLVV
+1231 ELIAVYEEILLVV

-1255 FRQKLNNGLEI
+1255 FRQKLNDGLEI

>member
-1 MEDMERYHI
+1 MERYHI
-10 GLDIGTSSV
+10 GLDIGTSSI

-54 GFRTQRRRLNRRKWR
+54 SFRTQRRRLNRRKWR

-114 VSDSNFYDKYPT
+114 ISDSNFYDKYPT

-200 SGKFEDVE
+200 SGKFGDVE

-256 LLIKDSTLI
+256 LLI
-265 ESDKNKKIT
+265 ESDEKNKLT

-335 LKMYKKFINTL
+335 LKMYKEFINTL

-370 NAQENFYKTVKKT
+370 NAQENFYKTIKKT

-403 FMPKQRTGENSVIP
+403 FMPKQRTGENGVIP
-417 HQIHQIELDRIIE
+417 HQLHQIELDRIIE

-539 EKYKVLNELNNIKVN
+539 EKFKVLNELNNIKVN
-554 EKKLDIEQKQDI
+554 KKKLDVEQKQHV
-566 YLNLFTTAKNVT
+566 YLDLFTTRKNVT
-578 KKSLATYLNCSTD
+578 KDNLATSLNCD
-591 SISGLS
+591 VESITGLS
-597 DGEKFN
+597 DNEKFN

-608 YIDLKAILGNIV
+608 YIDLKAILGNAV

-625 NENLEKII
+625 NKDLEKII
-633 EYSTVFEDGNIYKE
+633 EYSTIFEDGNIYKE

-701 MQIINDE
+701 IQIISDE
-708 SIQAKLAEINS
+708 SIQAKLAEING
-719 EYTDTDK
+719 EYADK
-726 YDLEDILDKVY
+726 SNLEDILDEAY

-752 VEDIEKAMKCEPTSI
+752 VEDIEKAMKCKPTSI
-767 AIEFTREKRKSKLTN
+767 AIEFTRRKGKSKLTN

-792 EEITDELISEYELGK
+792 EKITDELISEYELGK
-807 LQSELDS
+807 LQSKLDS
-814 KANNMRDRYYLYF
+814 KANNMRDIYYLYF

-839 INIDELHQKYD
+839 INIDELHQYYD
-850 IDHILPQSFIKD
+850 IDHIFPRSFIKD
-862 DSLNNRVLTSKGV
+862 NSLNNRVLTR
-875 NIKEKS
+875 KEINNNEKA
-881 DKTAA
+881 DRTAA
-886 DLYAAKMGDF
+886 DLYAVKMGDF
-896 WRKLRKQGLMTEQ
+896 WRKLRKQGLITEK

-918 DSINKYTK
+918 DSIDKYTK

-939 VVKLAANILQD
+939 VVKMAANILQD

-991 TTFVGQYLY
+991 TIFIGQYLY
-1000 KVYPKLRSYFVY
+1000 KTYPKLRSYFVY

-1072 VSKEVTTESSA
+1072 ISKEVTTESGA

-1174 KIILDKVYYGQLV
+1174 KIILDKIYYGQLV

-1203 NAMQLHLSKQSLD
+1203 NAMQLHLSKQALEI
-1216 TLAVGKNKSREVSDE
+1216 LAVGKTKSREVKDE
-1231 ELMAVYKEILLVV
+1231 ELIAVYEEILLVV

-1255 FRQKLNNGLEI
+1255 FRQKLNDGLEI

>member
-1 MEDMERYHI
+1 MEKYHI
-10 GLDIGTSSV
+10 GLDIGTSSI

-54 GFRTQRRRLNRRKWR
+54 SFRTQRRRLNRRKWR

-114 VSDSNFYDKYPT
+114 ISDSNFYDKYPT

-256 LLIKDSTLI
+256 LLI
-265 ESDKNKKIT
+265 ESDEKNKLT

-335 LKMYKKFINTL
+335 LKMYKEFINTL

-370 NAQENFYKTVKKT
+370 NAQENFYKTIKKT

-403 FMPKQRTGENSVIP
+403 FMPKQRTGENGVIP
-417 HQIHQIELDRIIE
+417 HQLHQIELDRIIE

-539 EKYKVLNELNNIKVN
+539 EKFKVLNELNNIKVN
-554 EKKLDIEQKQDI
+554 KKKLDVEQKQHV
-566 YLNLFTTAKNVT
+566 YLDLFTTRKNVT
-578 KKSLATYLNCSTD
+578 KDNLATSLNCD
-591 SISGLS
+591 AGSITGLS
-597 DGEKFN
+597 DNEKFN

-608 YIDLKAILGNIV
+608 YIDLKAILGNAV

-625 NENLEKII
+625 NKDLEKII
-633 EYSTVFEDGNIYKE
+633 EYSTIFEDGNIYKE

-701 MQIINDE
+701 IQIISDE
-708 SIQAKLAEINS
+708 SIQAKLAEING
-719 EYTDTDK
+719 EYADK
-726 YDLEDILDKVY
+726 SNLEDILDEAY

-752 VEDIEKAMKCEPTSI
+752 VEDIEKAMKCKPTSI
-767 AIEFTREKRKSKLTN
+767 AIEFTRRKGKSKLTN

-792 EEITDELISEYELGK
+792 EKITDELISEYELGK
-807 LQSELDS
+807 LQSKLDS
-814 KANNMRDRYYLYF
+814 KANNMRDIYYLYF

-839 INIDELHQKYD
+839 INIDELHQYYD
-850 IDHILPQSFIKD
+850 IDHIFPRSFIKD
-862 DSLNNRVLTSKGV
+862 NSLNNRVLTR
-875 NIKEKS
+875 KEINNNEKA
-881 DKTAA
+881 DRTAA
-886 DLYAAKMGDF
+886 DLYAVKMGDF
-896 WRKLRKQGLMTEQ
+896 WRKLRKQGLITEK

-918 DSINKYTK
+918 DSIDKYTK

-939 VVKLAANILQD
+939 VVKMAANILQD

-991 TTFVGQYLY
+991 TIFIGQYLY
-1000 KVYPKLRSYFVY
+1000 KTYPKLRSYFVY

-1072 VSKEVTTESSA
+1072 VSKEVTTESGA

-1174 KIILDKVYYGQLV
+1174 KIILDKIYYGQLV

-1203 NAMQLHLSKQSLD
+1203 NAMQLHLSKQALEI
-1216 TLAVGKNKSREVSDE
+1216 LAVGKTKSREVKDE
-1231 ELMAVYKEILLVV
+1231 ELIAVYEEILLVV

-1255 FRQKLNNGLEI
+1255 FRQKLNDGLEI

-1301 ARADLSVLGFKDLGK
+1301 ARVDLSVLGFKDLGK

>member
-10 GLDIGTSSV
+10 GLDIGTSSI

-54 GFRTQRRRLNRRKWR
+54 SFRTQRRRLNRRKWR

-114 VSDSNFYDKYPT
+114 ISDSNFYDKYPT

-256 LLIKDSTLI
+256 LLI
-265 ESDKNKKIT
+265 ESDEKNKLT

-335 LKMYKKFINTL
+335 LKMYKEFINTL

-370 NAQENFYKTVKKT
+370 NAQENFYKTIKKT

-403 FMPKQRTGENSVIP
+403 FMPKQRTGENGVIP
-417 HQIHQIELDRIIE
+417 HQLHQIELDRIIE

-539 EKYKVLNELNNIKVN
+539 EKFKVLNELNNIKVN
-554 EKKLDIEQKQDI
+554 KKKLDVEQKQHV
-566 YLNLFTTAKNVT
+566 YLDLFTTRKNVT
-578 KKSLATYLNCSTD
+578 KDNLATSLNCD
-591 SISGLS
+591 VESITGLS
-597 DGEKFN
+597 DNEKFN

-608 YIDLKAILGNIV
+608 YIDLKAILGNAV

-625 NENLEKII
+625 NKDLEKII
-633 EYSTVFEDGNIYKE
+633 EYSTIFEDGNIYKE

-693 LWNTSNNF
+693 LWNTSNNSI
-701 MQIINDE
+701 QIISDE
-708 SIQAKLAEINS
+708 SIQAKLAEING
-719 EYTDTDK
+719 EYADK
-726 YDLEDILDKVY
+726 SNLEDILDEAY

-752 VEDIEKAMKCEPTSI
+752 VEDIEKAMKCKPTSI
-767 AIEFTREKRKSKLTN
+767 AIEFTRRKGKSKLTN

-792 EEITDELISEYELGK
+792 EKITDELISEYELGK
-807 LQSELDS
+807 LQSKLDS
-814 KANNMRDRYYLYF
+814 KANNMRDIYYLYF

-839 INIDELHQKYD
+839 INIDELHQYYD
-850 IDHILPQSFIKD
+850 IDHIFPRSFIKD
-862 DSLNNRVLTSKGV
+862 NSLNNRVLTR
-875 NIKEKS
+875 KEINNNEKA
-881 DKTAA
+881 DRTAA
-886 DLYAAKMGDF
+886 DLYAVKMGDF
-896 WRKLRKQGLMTEQ
+896 WRKLRKQGLITEK

-918 DSINKYTK
+918 DSIDKYTK

-939 VVKLAANILQD
+939 VVKMAANILQD

-991 TTFVGQYLY
+991 TIFIGQYLY
-1000 KVYPKLRSYFVY
+1000 KTYPKLRSYFVY

-1072 VSKEVTTESSA
+1072 ISKEVTTESGA

-1174 KIILDKVYYGQLV
+1174 KIILDKIYYGQLV

-1203 NAMQLHLSKQSLD
+1203 NAMQLHLSKQALEI
-1216 TLAVGKNKSREVSDE
+1216 LAVGKTKSREVKDE
-1231 ELMAVYKEILLVV
+1231 ELIAVYEEILLVV

-1255 FRQKLNNGLEI
+1255 FRQKLNDGLEI

>member
-1 MEDMERYHI
+1 MERYHI
-10 GLDIGTSSV
+10 GLDIGTSSI

-54 GFRTQRRRLNRRKWR
+54 SFRTQRRRLNRRKWR

-114 VSDSNFYDKYPT
+114 ISDSNFYDKYPT

-256 LLIKDSTLI
+256 LLI
-265 ESDKNKKIT
+265 ESDEKNKLT

-335 LKMYKKFINTL
+335 LKMYKEFINTL

-370 NAQENFYKTVKKT
+370 NAQENFYKTIKKT

-403 FMPKQRTGENSVIP
+403 FMPKQRTGENGVIP
-417 HQIHQIELDRIIE
+417 HQLHQIELDRIIE

-495 TITPWNFENLVDRT
+495 TITPWNFEKLVDRT

-539 EKYKVLNELNNIKVN
+539 EKFKVLNELNNIKVN
-554 EKKLDIEQKQDI
+554 KKKLDVEQKQHV
-566 YLNLFTTAKNVT
+566 YLDLFTTRKNVT
-578 KKSLATYLNCSTD
+578 KDNLATSLNCD
-591 SISGLS
+591 VESITGLS
-597 DGEKFN
+597 DNEKFN

-608 YIDLKAILGNIV
+608 YIDLKAILGNAV

-625 NENLEKII
+625 NKDLEKII
-633 EYSTVFEDGNIYKE
+633 EYSTIFEDGNIYKE

-701 MQIINDE
+701 IQIISDE
-708 SIQAKLAEINS
+708 SIQAKLAEING
-719 EYTDTDK
+719 EYADK
-726 YDLEDILDKVY
+726 SNLEDILDEAY

-752 VEDIEKAMKCEPTSI
+752 VEDIEKAMKCKPTSI
-767 AIEFTREKRKSKLTN
+767 AIEFTRRKGKSKLTN

-792 EEITDELISEYELGK
+792 EKITDELISEYELGK
-807 LQSELDS
+807 LQSKLDS
-814 KANNMRDRYYLYF
+814 KANNMRDIYYLYF

-839 INIDELHQKYD
+839 INIDELHQYYD
-850 IDHILPQSFIKD
+850 IDHIFPRSFIKD
-862 DSLNNRVLTSKGV
+862 NSLNNRVLTR
-875 NIKEKS
+875 KEINNNEKA
-881 DKTAA
+881 DRTAA
-886 DLYAAKMGDF
+886 DLYAVKMGDF
-896 WRKLRKQGLMTEQ
+896 WRKLRKQGLITEK

-918 DSINKYTK
+918 DSIDKYTK

-939 VVKLAANILQD
+939 VVKMAANILQD

-991 TTFVGQYLY
+991 TIFIGQYLY
-1000 KVYPKLRSYFVY
+1000 KTYPKLRSYFVY

-1072 VSKEVTTESSA
+1072 ISKEVTTESGA

-1174 KIILDKVYYGQLV
+1174 KIILDKIYYGQLV

-1203 NAMQLHLSKQSLD
+1203 NAMQLHLSKQALEI
-1216 TLAVGKNKSREVSDE
+1216 LAVGKTKSREVKDE
-1231 ELMAVYKEILLVV
+1231 ELIAVYEEILLVV

-1255 FRQKLNNGLEI
+1255 FRQKLNDGLEI

>member
-1 MEDMERYHI
+1 MERYHI
-10 GLDIGTSSV
+10 GLDIGTSSI

-34 GKNLIGVRLFKEGDT
+34 GKNLIGTRLFKEGNT

-96 LSPKD
+96 PSPKD

-191 GDESVAILN
+191 GDESVVILN

-215 TRNLDKQKSV
+215 NRNLDKQKSV

-239 TAFSKAILGY
+239 TAFSKAIFGY

-256 LLIKDSTLI
+256 LLIEND
-265 ESDKNKKIT
+265 EKNKLT

-279 IDDIFNELSHSLD
+279 IDDIFNELSHSLN

-335 LKMYKKFINTL
+335 LKMYKEFINTL
-346 NAKDRKILK
+346 NTKDRKILK

-403 FMPKQRTGENSVIP
+403 FMPKQRTGENGVIP
-417 HQIHQIELDRIIE
+417 HQLHQIELDRIIE

-539 EKYKVLNELNNIKVN
+539 EKFKVLNELNNIKVN
-554 EKKLDIEQKQDI
+554 KKKLDVEQKQHV
-566 YLNLFTTAKNVT
+566 YLDLFTTRKNVT
-578 KKSLATYLNCSTD
+578 KDNLATSLNCD
-591 SISGLS
+591 AGSITGLS
-597 DGEKFN
+597 DNEKFN

-608 YIDLKAILGNIV
+608 YIDLKAILGNAV

-625 NENLEKII
+625 NEDLEKII
-633 EYSTVFEDGNIYKE
+633 EYSTIFEDGNIYKE

-701 MQIINDE
+701 IQIISDE
-708 SIQAKLAEINS
+708 SIQAKLAEING
-719 EYTDTDK
+719 EYADK
-726 YDLEDILDKVY
+726 SNLEDILDEAY

-752 VEDIEKAMKCEPTSI
+752 VEDIEKAMKCKPTSI
-767 AIEFTREKRKSKLTN
+767 AIEFTRRKGKSKLTN
-782 TRYKKISETY
+782 TRYKKISEAY
-792 EEITDELISEYELGK
+792 EKITDELISEYELGK
-807 LQSELDS
+807 LQSKLDS
-814 KANNMRDRYYLYF
+814 KANNMRDIYYLYF

-839 INIDELHQKYD
+839 INIDELHQYYD
-850 IDHILPQSFIKD
+850 IDHIFPRSFIKD
-862 DSLNNRVLTSKGV
+862 NSLNNRVLTR
-875 NIKEKS
+875 KEINNNEKA
-881 DKTAA
+881 DRTAA
-886 DLYAAKMGDF
+886 DLYAVKMGDF
-896 WRKLRKQGLMTEQ
+896 WRKLRKQGLITEK

-918 DSINKYTK
+918 DSIDKYTK

-939 VVKLAANILQD
+939 VVKMAANILQD

-991 TTFVGQYLY
+991 TIFIGQYLY
-1000 KVYPKLRSYFVY
+1000 KTYPKLRSYFVY

-1072 VSKEVTTESSA
+1072 VSKEVTTESGA

-1203 NAMQLHLSKQSLD
+1203 NAMQLHLSKQALEI
-1216 TLAVGKNKSREVSDE
+1216 LAVGKTKSREVKDE
-1231 ELMAVYKEILLVV
+1231 ELIAVYEEILLVV

-1255 FRQKLNNGLEI
+1255 FRQKLNDGLEI

-1301 ARADLSVLGFKDLGK
+1301 ARVDLSVLGFKDLGK

>member
-1 MEDMERYHI
+1 MERYHI
-10 GLDIGTSSV
+10 GLDIGTSSI

-34 GKNLIGVRLFKEGDT
+34 GKNLIGIRLFKEGDI

-85 EYFFARLKESN
+85 KYFFARLKESN

-191 GDESVAILN
+191 GDESIAILN
-200 SGKFEDVE
+200 SEKFEDVE

-239 TAFSKAILGY
+239 TAFSKAIFGY

-256 LLIKDSTLI
+256 LLIEND
-265 ESDKNKKIT
+265 EKNKLT

-292 DNQMDLLTK
+292 DKQMDLLTK

-335 LKMYKKFINTL
+335 LKMYKEFINTL
-346 NAKDRKILK
+346 NTKDRKILK

-370 NAQENFYKTVKKT
+370 NAQENFYKTVKKI

-393 KIIGLIDEGN
+393 KIIVLIDEGN
-403 FMPKQRTGENSVIP
+403 FMPKQRTGENGVIP
-417 HQIHQIELDRIIE
+417 HQLHQIELDRIIE

-437 WLAEENPVEKNRKF
+437 WLAEANPVEKNRKF

-459 VTFRVPYYVGPLV
+459 VTFRVPYYVGPLI

-554 EKKLDIEQKQDI
+554 KKKLDIEQKQHV
-566 YLNLFTTAKNVT
+566 YLDLFTTRKNVT
-578 KKSLATYLNCSTD
+578 KDDLATSLNCD
-591 SISGLS
+591 AGSITGLS
-597 DGEKFN
+597 DNEKFN

-608 YIDLKAILGNIV
+608 YIDLKAILGNAV

-625 NENLEKII
+625 NEDLEKII
-633 EYSTVFEDGNIYKE
+633 EYSTIFEDGNIYKE

-701 MQIINDE
+701 IQIISDE
-708 SIQAKLAEINS
+708 SIQAKLAEING
-719 EYTDTDK
+719 EYADK
-726 YDLEDILDKVY
+726 SNLEDILDEAY

-752 VEDIEKAMKCEPTSI
+752 VEDIEKAMKCKPTSI
-767 AIEFTREKRKSKLTN
+767 AIEFTRRKGKSKLTN

-792 EEITDELISEYELGK
+792 EKITDELISEYELGK
-807 LQSELDS
+807 LQSKLDS
-814 KANNMRDRYYLYF
+814 KANNMRDIYYLYF

-839 INIDELHQKYD
+839 INIDELHQYYD
-850 IDHILPQSFIKD
+850 IDHIFPRSFIKD
-862 DSLNNRVLTSKGV
+862 NSLNNRVLTR
-875 NIKEKS
+875 KEINNNEKA
-881 DKTAA
+881 DRTAA
-886 DLYAAKMGDF
+886 DLYAVKMGDF
-896 WRKLRKQGLMTEQ
+896 WRKLRKQGLITEK

-918 DSINKYTK
+918 DSIDKYTK

-939 VVKLAANILQD
+939 VVKMAANILQD

-991 TTFVGQYLY
+991 TIFIGQYLY
-1000 KVYPKLRSYFVY
+1000 KTYPKLRSYFVY

-1054 VPKMKDYI
+1054 VPRMKDYI

-1072 VSKEVTTESSA
+1072 VSKEVTTESGA
-1083 FYKETKYKAGGMNLI
+1083 FYKETKHKAGGMNLI

-1203 NAMQLHLSKQSLD
+1203 NAMQLHLSKQALEI
-1216 TLAVGKNKSREVSDE
+1216 LAVGKTKSREVKDE
-1231 ELMAVYKEILLVV
+1231 ELIAVYEEILLVV

-1255 FRQKLNNGLEI
+1255 FRQKLNDGLEI
-1266 FKELPIYN
+1266 FKELPIHN

>member
-1 MEDMERYHI
+1 MERYHI
-10 GLDIGTSSV
+10 GLDIGTSSI

-54 GFRTQRRRLNRRKWR
+54 SFRTQRRRLNRRKWR

-114 VSDSNFYDKYPT
+114 ISDSNFYDKYPT

-256 LLIKDSTLI
+256 LLI
-265 ESDKNKKIT
+265 ESDEKNKLT

-335 LKMYKKFINTL
+335 LKMYKEFINTL

-370 NAQENFYKTVKKT
+370 NAQENFYKTIKKT

-403 FMPKQRTGENSVIP
+403 FMPKQRTGENGVIP
-417 HQIHQIELDRIIE
+417 HQLHQIELDRIIE

-539 EKYKVLNELNNIKVN
+539 EKFKVLNELNNIKVN
-554 EKKLDIEQKQDI
+554 KKKLDVEQKQHV
-566 YLNLFTTAKNVT
+566 YLDLFTTRKNVT
-578 KKSLATYLNCSTD
+578 KDNLATSLNCD
-591 SISGLS
+591 VESITGLS
-597 DGEKFN
+597 DNEKFN

-608 YIDLKAILGNIV
+608 YIDLKAILGNAV

-625 NENLEKII
+625 NKDLEKII
-633 EYSTVFEDGNIYKE
+633 EYSTIFEDGNIYKE

-701 MQIINDE
+701 IQIISDE
-708 SIQAKLAEINS
+708 SIQAKLAEING
-719 EYTDTDK
+719 EYADK
-726 YDLEDILDKVY
+726 SNLEDILDEAY

-752 VEDIEKAMKCEPTSI
+752 VEDIEKAMKCKPISI
-767 AIEFTREKRKSKLTN
+767 AIEFTRRKGKSKLTN

-792 EEITDELISEYELGK
+792 EKITDELISEYELGK
-807 LQSELDS
+807 LQSKLDS
-814 KANNMRDRYYLYF
+814 KANNMRDIYYLYF

-839 INIDELHQKYD
+839 INIDELHQYYD
-850 IDHILPQSFIKD
+850 IDHIFPRSFIKD
-862 DSLNNRVLTSKGV
+862 NSLNNRVLTR
-875 NIKEKS
+875 KEINNNEKA
-881 DKTAA
+881 DRTAA
-886 DLYAAKMGDF
+886 DLYAVKMGDF
-896 WRKLRKQGLMTEQ
+896 WRKLRKQGLITEK

-918 DSINKYTK
+918 DSIDKYTK

-939 VVKLAANILQD
+939 VVKMAANILQD

-991 TTFVGQYLY
+991 TIFIGQYLY
-1000 KVYPKLRSYFVY
+1000 KTYPKLRSYFVY

-1072 VSKEVTTESSA
+1072 ISKEVTTESGA

-1174 KIILDKVYYGQLV
+1174 KIILDKIYYGQLV

-1203 NAMQLHLSKQSLD
+1203 NAMQLHLSKQALEI
-1216 TLAVGKNKSREVSDE
+1216 LAVGKTKSREVKDE
-1231 ELMAVYKEILLVV
+1231 ELIAVYEEILLVV

-1255 FRQKLNNGLEI
+1255 FRQKLNDGLEI

>member
-10 GLDIGTSSV
+10 GLDIGTSSI

-54 GFRTQRRRLNRRKWR
+54 SFRTQRRRLNRRKWR

-114 VSDSNFYDKYPT
+114 ISDSNFYDKYPT

-256 LLIKDSTLI
+256 LLI
-265 ESDKNKKIT
+265 ESDEKNKLT

-335 LKMYKKFINTL
+335 LKMYKEFINTL

-370 NAQENFYKTVKKT
+370 NAQENFYKTIKKT

-403 FMPKQRTGENSVIP
+403 FMPKQRTGENGVIP
-417 HQIHQIELDRIIE
+417 HQLHQIELDRIIE

-539 EKYKVLNELNNIKVN
+539 EKFKVLNELNNIKVN
-554 EKKLDIEQKQDI
+554 KKKLDVEQKQHV
-566 YLNLFTTAKNVT
+566 YLDLFTTRKNVT
-578 KKSLATYLNCSTD
+578 KDNLATSLNCD
-591 SISGLS
+591 VESITGLS
-597 DGEKFN
+597 DNEKFN

-608 YIDLKAILGNIV
+608 YIDLKAILGNAV

-625 NENLEKII
+625 NKDLEKII
-633 EYSTVFEDGNIYKE
+633 EYSTIFEDGNIYKE

-701 MQIINDE
+701 IQIISDE
-708 SIQAKLAEINS
+708 SIQVKLAEING
-719 EYTDTDK
+719 EYADK
-726 YDLEDILDKVY
+726 SNLEDILDEAY

-792 EEITDELISEYELGK
+792 EKITDELISEYELGK
-807 LQSELDS
+807 LQSKLDS
-814 KANNMRDRYYLYF
+814 KANNMRDIYYLYF

-839 INIDELHQKYD
+839 INIDELHQYYD
-850 IDHILPQSFIKD
+850 IDHIFPRSFIKD
-862 DSLNNRVLTSKGV
+862 NSLNNRVLTR
-875 NIKEKS
+875 KEINNNEKA
-881 DKTAA
+881 DRTAA
-886 DLYAAKMGDF
+886 DLYAVKMGDF
-896 WRKLRKQGLMTEQ
+896 WRKLRKQGLITEK

-918 DSINKYTK
+918 DSIDKYTK

-939 VVKLAANILQD
+939 VVKMAANILQD

-991 TTFVGQYLY
+991 TIFIGQYLY
-1000 KVYPKLRSYFVY
+1000 KTYPKLRSYFVY

-1072 VSKEVTTESSA
+1072 ISKEVTTESGA

-1174 KIILDKVYYGQLV
+1174 KIILDKIYYGQLV

-1203 NAMQLHLSKQSLD
+1203 NAMQLHLSKQALEI
-1216 TLAVGKNKSREVSDE
+1216 LAVGKTKSREVKDE
-1231 ELMAVYKEILLVV
+1231 ELIAVYEEILLVV

-1255 FRQKLNNGLEI
+1255 FRQKLNDGLEI

>member
-1 MEDMERYHI
+1 MERYHI
-10 GLDIGTSSV
+10 GLDIGTSSI

-54 GFRTQRRRLNRRKWR
+54 SFRTQRRRLNRRKWR

-114 VSDSNFYDKYPT
+114 ISDSNFYDKYPT

-256 LLIKDSTLI
+256 LLI
-265 ESDKNKKIT
+265 ESDEKNKLT

-335 LKMYKKFINTL
+335 LKMYKEFINTL

-370 NAQENFYKTVKKT
+370 NAQENFYKTIKKT

-403 FMPKQRTGENSVIP
+403 FMPKQRTGENGVIP
-417 HQIHQIELDRIIE
+417 HQLHQIELDRIIE

-539 EKYKVLNELNNIKVN
+539 EKFKVLNELNNIKVN
-554 EKKLDIEQKQDI
+554 KKKLDVEQKQHV
-566 YLNLFTTAKNVT
+566 YLDLFTTRKNVT
-578 KKSLATYLNCSTD
+578 KDNLATSLNCD
-591 SISGLS
+591 VESITGLS
-597 DGEKFN
+597 DNEKFN

-608 YIDLKAILGNIV
+608 YIDLKAILGNAV

-625 NENLEKII
+625 NKDLEKII
-633 EYSTVFEDGNIYKE
+633 EYSTIFEDGNIYKE

-701 MQIINDE
+701 IQIISDE
-708 SIQAKLAEINS
+708 SIQAKLAEING
-719 EYTDTDK
+719 EYADK
-726 YDLEDILDKVY
+726 SNLEDILDEAY

-752 VEDIEKAMKCEPTSI
+752 VEDIEKTMKCKPTSI
-767 AIEFTREKRKSKLTN
+767 AIEFTRRKGKSKLTN

-792 EEITDELISEYELGK
+792 EKITDELISEYELGK
-807 LQSELDS
+807 LQSKLDS
-814 KANNMRDRYYLYF
+814 KANNMRDIYYLYF

-839 INIDELHQKYD
+839 INIDELHQYYD
-850 IDHILPQSFIKD
+850 IDHIFPRSFIKD
-862 DSLNNRVLTSKGV
+862 NSLNNRVLTR
-875 NIKEKS
+875 KEINNNEKA
-881 DKTAA
+881 DRTAA
-886 DLYAAKMGDF
+886 DLYAVKMGDF
-896 WRKLRKQGLMTEQ
+896 WRKLRKQGLITEK

-918 DSINKYTK
+918 DSIDKYTK

-939 VVKLAANILQD
+939 VVKMAANILQD

-991 TTFVGQYLY
+991 TIFIGQYLY
-1000 KVYPKLRSYFVY
+1000 KTYPKLRSYFVY

-1072 VSKEVTTESSA
+1072 ISKEVTTESGA

-1174 KIILDKVYYGQLV
+1174 KIILDKIYYGQLV

-1203 NAMQLHLSKQSLD
+1203 NAMQLHLSKQALEI
-1216 TLAVGKNKSREVSDE
+1216 LAVGKTKSREVKDE
-1231 ELMAVYKEILLVV
+1231 ELIAVYEEILLVV

-1255 FRQKLNNGLEI
+1255 FRQKLNDGLEI

>member
-1 MEDMERYHI
+1 MERYHI
-10 GLDIGTSSV
+10 GLDIGTSSI

-54 GFRTQRRRLNRRKWR
+54 SFRTQRRRLNRRKWR

-114 VSDSNFYDKYPT
+114 ISDSNFYDKYPT

-256 LLIKDSTLI
+256 LLI
-265 ESDKNKKIT
+265 ESDEKNKLT

-335 LKMYKKFINTL
+335 LKMYKEFINTL

-370 NAQENFYKTVKKT
+370 NAQENFYKTIKKT

-403 FMPKQRTGENSVIP
+403 FMPKQRTGENGVIP
-417 HQIHQIELDRIIE
+417 HQLHQIELDRIIE

-539 EKYKVLNELNNIKVN
+539 EKFKVLNELNNIKVN
-554 EKKLDIEQKQDI
+554 KKKLDVEQKQHV
-566 YLNLFTTAKNVT
+566 YLDLFTTRKNVT
-578 KKSLATYLNCSTD
+578 KDNLATSLNCD
-591 SISGLS
+591 VESITGLS
-597 DGEKFN
+597 DNEKFN

-608 YIDLKAILGNIV
+608 YIDLKAILGNAV

-625 NENLEKII
+625 NKDLEKII
-633 EYSTVFEDGNIYKE
+633 EYSTIFEDGNIYKE

-701 MQIINDE
+701 IQIISDE
-708 SIQAKLAEINS
+708 SIQAKLAEING
-719 EYTDTDK
+719 EYADK
-726 YDLEDILDKVY
+726 SNLEDILDEAY

-752 VEDIEKAMKCEPTSI
+752 VEDIEKAMKCKPTSI
-767 AIEFTREKRKSKLTN
+767 AIEFTRRKGKSKLTN

-792 EEITDELISEYELGK
+792 EKITDELISEYELGK
-807 LQSELDS
+807 LQSKLDS
-814 KANNMRDRYYLYF
+814 KANNMRDIYYLYF

-839 INIDELHQKYD
+839 INIDELHQYYD
-850 IDHILPQSFIKD
+850 IDHIFPRSFIKD
-862 DSLNNRVLTSKGV
+862 NSLNNRVLTR
-875 NIKEKS
+875 KEINNNEKA
-881 DKTAA
+881 DRTAA
-886 DLYAAKMGDF
+886 DLYAVKMGDF
-896 WRKLRKQGLMTEQ
+896 WRKLRKQGLITEK

-918 DSINKYTK
+918 DSIDKYTK

-939 VVKLAANILQD
+939 VVKMAANILQD

-991 TTFVGQYLY
+991 TIFIGQYLY
-1000 KVYPKLRSYFVY
+1000 KTYPKLRSYFVY

-1072 VSKEVTTESSA
+1072 ISKEVTTESGA

-1174 KIILDKVYYGQLV
+1174 KIILDKIYYGQLV

-1203 NAMQLHLSKQSLD
+1203 NAMQLHLSKQALEI
-1216 TLAVGKNKSREVSDE
+1216 LAVGKTKSREVKDE
-1231 ELMAVYKEILLVV
+1231 ELIAVYEEISLVV

-1255 FRQKLNNGLEI
+1255 FRQKLNDGLEI

>member
-1 MEDMERYHI
+1 MERYHI
-10 GLDIGTSSV
+10 GLDIGTSSI

-54 GFRTQRRRLNRRKWR
+54 SFRTQRRRLNRRKWR

-114 VSDSNFYDKYPT
+114 ISDSNFYDKYPT

-256 LLIKDSTLI
+256 LLI
-265 ESDKNKKIT
+265 ESDEKNKLT

-335 LKMYKKFINTL
+335 LKMYKEFINTL

-370 NAQENFYKTVKKT
+370 NAQENFYKTIKKT

-403 FMPKQRTGENSVIP
+403 FMPKQRTGENGVIP
-417 HQIHQIELDRIIE
+417 HQLHQIELDRIIE

-539 EKYKVLNELNNIKVN
+539 EKFKVLNELNNIKVN
-554 EKKLDIEQKQDI
+554 KKKLDVEQKQHV
-566 YLNLFTTAKNVT
+566 YLDLFTTRKNVT
-578 KKSLATYLNCSTD
+578 KDNLATSLNCD
-591 SISGLS
+591 VESITGLS
-597 DGEKFN
+597 DNEKFN

-608 YIDLKAILGNIV
+608 YIDLKAILGNAV

-625 NENLEKII
+625 NKDLEKII
-633 EYSTVFEDGNIYKE
+633 EYSTIFEDGNIYKE

-701 MQIINDE
+701 IQIISDE
-708 SIQAKLAEINS
+708 SIQVKLAEING
-719 EYTDTDK
+719 EYADK
-726 YDLEDILDKVY
+726 SNLEDILDEAY

-752 VEDIEKAMKCEPTSI
+752 VEDIEKAMKCKPTSI
-767 AIEFTREKRKSKLTN
+767 AIEFTRRKGKSKLTN

-792 EEITDELISEYELGK
+792 EKITDELISEYELGK
-807 LQSELDS
+807 LQSKLDS
-814 KANNMRDRYYLYF
+814 KANNMRYIYYLYF

-839 INIDELHQKYD
+839 INIDELHQYYD
-850 IDHILPQSFIKD
+850 IDHIFPRSFIKD
-862 DSLNNRVLTSKGV
+862 NSLNNRVLTR
-875 NIKEKS
+875 KEINNNEKA
-881 DKTAA
+881 DRTAA
-886 DLYAAKMGDF
+886 DLYAVKMGDF
-896 WRKLRKQGLMTEQ
+896 WRKLRKQGLITEK

-918 DSINKYTK
+918 DSIDKYTK

-939 VVKLAANILQD
+939 VVKMAANILQD

-991 TTFVGQYLY
+991 TIFIGQYLY
-1000 KVYPKLRSYFVY
+1000 KTYPKLRSYFVY

-1072 VSKEVTTESSA
+1072 ISKEVTTESGA

-1174 KIILDKVYYGQLV
+1174 KIILDKIYYGQLV

-1203 NAMQLHLSKQSLD
+1203 NAMQLHLSKQALEI
-1216 TLAVGKNKSREVSDE
+1216 LAVGKTKSREVKDE
-1231 ELMAVYKEILLVV
+1231 ELIAVYEEILLVV

-1255 FRQKLNNGLEI
+1255 FRQKLNDGLEI

>member
-1 MEDMERYHI
+1 MERYHI
-10 GLDIGTSSV
+10 GLDIGTSSI

-34 GKNLIGVRLFKEGDT
+34 GKNLIGTRLFKEGNT

-191 GDESVAILN
+191 GDESVVILN

-215 TRNLDKQKSV
+215 NRNLDKQKSV

-239 TAFSKAILGY
+239 TAFSKAIFGY

-256 LLIKDSTLI
+256 LLIEND
-265 ESDKNKKIT
+265 EKNKLT

-279 IDDIFNELSHSLD
+279 IDDIFNELSHSLN

-335 LKMYKKFINTL
+335 LKMYKEFINTL
-346 NAKDRKILK
+346 NTKDRKILK

-403 FMPKQRTGENSVIP
+403 FMPKQRTGENGVIP
-417 HQIHQIELDRIIE
+417 HQLHQIELDRIIE

-539 EKYKVLNELNNIKVN
+539 EKFKVLNELNNIKVN
-554 EKKLDIEQKQDI
+554 KKKLDVEQKQHV
-566 YLNLFTTAKNVT
+566 YLDLFTTRKNVT
-578 KKSLATYLNCSTD
+578 KDNLATSLNCD
-591 SISGLS
+591 AGSITGLS
-597 DGEKFN
+597 DNEKFN

-608 YIDLKAILGNIV
+608 YIDLKAILGNAV

-625 NENLEKII
+625 NEDLEKII
-633 EYSTVFEDGNIYKE
+633 EYSTIFEDGNIYKE

-701 MQIINDE
+701 IQIISDE
-708 SIQAKLAEINS
+708 SIQAKLAEING
-719 EYTDTDK
+719 EYADK
-726 YDLEDILDKVY
+726 SNLEDILDEAY

-752 VEDIEKAMKCEPTSI
+752 VENIEKAMKCKPTSI
-767 AIEFTREKRKSKLTN
+767 AIEFTRRKGKSKLTN
-782 TRYKKISETY
+782 TRYKKISEAY
-792 EEITDELISEYELGK
+792 EKITDELISEYELGK
-807 LQSELDS
+807 LQSKLDS
-814 KANNMRDRYYLYF
+814 KANNMRDIYYLYF

-839 INIDELHQKYD
+839 INIDELHQYYD
-850 IDHILPQSFIKD
+850 IDHIFPRSFIKD
-862 DSLNNRVLTSKGV
+862 NSLNNRVLTR
-875 NIKEKS
+875 KEINNNEKA
-881 DKTAA
+881 DRTAA
-886 DLYAAKMGDF
+886 DLYAVKMGDF
-896 WRKLRKQGLMTEQ
+896 WRKLRKQGLITEK

-918 DSINKYTK
+918 DSIDKYTK

-939 VVKLAANILQD
+939 VVKMAANILQD

-991 TTFVGQYLY
+991 TIFIGQYLY
-1000 KVYPKLRSYFVY
+1000 KTYPKLRSYFVY

-1072 VSKEVTTESSA
+1072 VSKEVTTESGA

-1203 NAMQLHLSKQSLD
+1203 NAMQLHLSKQALEI
-1216 TLAVGKNKSREVSDE
+1216 LAVGKTKSREVKDE
-1231 ELMAVYKEILLVV
+1231 ELIAVYEEILLVV

-1255 FRQKLNNGLEI
+1255 FRQKLNDGLEI

-1301 ARADLSVLGFKDLGK
+1301 ARVDLSVLGFKDLGK

>member
-1 MEDMERYHI
+1 MERYHI
-10 GLDIGTSSV
+10 GLDIGTSSI

-54 GFRTQRRRLNRRKWR
+54 SFRTQRRRLNRRKWR

-114 VSDSNFYDKYPT
+114 ISDSNFYDKYPT

-256 LLIKDSTLI
+256 LLI
-265 ESDKNKKIT
+265 ESDEKNKLT

-335 LKMYKKFINTL
+335 LKMYKEFINTL

-370 NAQENFYKTVKKT
+370 NAQENFYKTIKKT

-403 FMPKQRTGENSVIP
+403 FMPKQRTGENGVIP
-417 HQIHQIELDRIIE
+417 HQLHQIELDRIIE

-539 EKYKVLNELNNIKVN
+539 EKFKVLNELNNIKVN
-554 EKKLDIEQKQDI
+554 KKKLDVEQKQHV
-566 YLNLFTTAKNVT
+566 YLDLFTTRKNVT
-578 KKSLATYLNCSTD
+578 KDNLATSLNCD
-591 SISGLS
+591 VESITGLS
-597 DGEKFN
+597 DNEKFN

-608 YIDLKAILGNIV
+608 YIDLKAILGNAV

-625 NENLEKII
+625 NKDLEKII
-633 EYSTVFEDGNIYKE
+633 EYSTIFEDGNIYKE

-701 MQIINDE
+701 IQIISDE
-708 SIQAKLAEINS
+708 SIQAKLAEING
-719 EYTDTDK
+719 EYADK
-726 YDLEDILDKVY
+726 SNLEDILDEAY

-752 VEDIEKAMKCEPTSI
+752 VEDIEKAMKCKPTSI
-767 AIEFTREKRKSKLTN
+767 AIEFTRRKGKSKLTN

-792 EEITDELISEYELGK
+792 EKITDELISEYELGK
-807 LQSELDS
+807 LQSKLDS
-814 KANNMRDRYYLYF
+814 KANNMRDIYYLYF

-839 INIDELHQKYD
+839 INIDELHQYYD
-850 IDHILPQSFIKD
+850 IDHIFPRSFIKD
-862 DSLNNRVLTSKGV
+862 NSLNNRVLTR
-875 NIKEKS
+875 KEINNNEKA
-881 DKTAA
+881 DRTAA
-886 DLYAAKMGDF
+886 DLYAVKMGDF
-896 WRKLRKQGLMTEQ
+896 WRKLCKQGLITEK

-918 DSINKYTK
+918 DSIDKYTK

-939 VVKLAANILQD
+939 VVKMAANILQD

-991 TTFVGQYLY
+991 TIFIGQYLY
-1000 KVYPKLRSYFVY
+1000 KTYPKLRSYFVY

-1072 VSKEVTTESSA
+1072 ISKEVTTESGA

-1174 KIILDKVYYGQLV
+1174 KIILDKIYYGQLV

-1203 NAMQLHLSKQSLD
+1203 NAMQLHLSKQALEI
-1216 TLAVGKNKSREVSDE
+1216 LAVGKTKSREVKDE
-1231 ELMAVYKEILLVV
+1231 ELIAVYEEILLVV

-1255 FRQKLNNGLEI
+1255 FRQKLNDGLEI

>member
-1 MEDMERYHI
+1 M
-10 GLDIGTSSV
+10 
-19 GWAVIGDDFKIKRKK
+19 
-34 GKNLIGVRLFKEGDT
+34 
-49 AAERR
+49 
-54 GFRTQRRRLNRRKWR
+54 
-69 LKLLEEIF
+69 
-77 DPYMAEVD
+77 
-85 EYFFARLKESN
+85 
-96 LSPKD
+96 
-101 SNKKYLGSLLFPD
+101 
-114 VSDSNFYDKYPT
+114 
-126 IYHLRRDLMEKDK
+126 
-139 KFDLR
+139 
-144 EIYLAIH
+144 
-151 HIVKYRGNFLEKVP
+151 
-165 AKNYKNSGASI
+165 
-176 GFLLEEVNSLYKDII
+176 
-191 GDESVAILN
+191 
-200 SGKFEDVE
+200 
-208 KIILDEE
+208 
-215 TRNLDKQKSV
+215 
-225 GKLLVEDKKKKNIV
+225 
-239 TAFSKAILGY
+239 
-249 KFNIEDL
+249 
-256 LLIKDSTLI
+256 
-265 ESDKNKKIT
+265 
-274 FNDEN
+274 
-279 IDDIFNELSHSLD
+279 
-292 DNQMDLLTK
+292 
-301 TREIYF
+301 
-307 KFKLN
+307 
-312 MIVPTGYTL
+312 
-321 SESMIEKYEMHKAH
+321 
-335 LKMYKKFINTL
+335 
-346 NAKDRKILK
+346 
-355 NAYSDYIN
+355 
-363 NEKAKAA
+363 
-370 NAQENFYKTVKKT
+370 
-383 IKDNNSDTAK
+383 
-393 KIIGLIDEGN
+393 
-403 FMPKQRTGENSVIP
+403 
-417 HQIHQIELDRIIE
+417 
-430 NQAKYYP
+430 
-437 WLAEENPVEKNRKF
+437 
-451 AKYKLDEL
+451 
-459 VTFRVPYYVGPLV
+459 
-472 DKTESNKNEKETKF
+472 
-486 AWMVRKAKG
+486 
-495 TITPWNFENLVDRT
+495 
-509 ESANRFIKRM
+509 
-519 TSKDT
+519 
-524 YIIGEDVLPASSLLY
+524 
-539 EKYKVLNELNNIKVN
+539 
-554 EKKLDIEQKQDI
+554 
-566 YLNLFTTAKNVT
+566 
-578 KKSLATYLNCSTD
+578 
-591 SISGLS
+591 
-597 DGEKFN
+597 
-603 SSLSS
+603 
-608 YIDLKAILGNIV
+608 
-620 DDCNK
+620 
-625 NENLEKII
+625 
-633 EYSTVFEDGNIYKE
+633 
-647 KLSEIS
+647 
-653 WLTDEQIEKLSNIH
+653 TDEQIEKLSNIH

-701 MQIINDE
+701 IQIISDE
-708 SIQAKLAEINS
+708 SIQAKLAEING
-719 EYTDTDK
+719 EYADK
-726 YDLEDILDKVY
+726 SNLEDILDEAY

-752 VEDIEKAMKCEPTSI
+752 VEDIEKAMKCKPTSI
-767 AIEFTREKRKSKLTN
+767 AIEFTRRKGKSKLTN
-782 TRYKKISETY
+782 TRYKKISEAY
-792 EEITDELISEYELGK
+792 EKITDELISEYELGK
-807 LQSELDS
+807 LQSKLDS
-814 KANNMRDRYYLYF
+814 KANNMRDIYYLYF

-839 INIDELHQKYD
+839 INIDELHQYYD
-850 IDHILPQSFIKD
+850 IDHIFPRSFIKD
-862 DSLNNRVLTSKGV
+862 NSLNNRVLTR
-875 NIKEKS
+875 KEINNNEKA
-881 DKTAA
+881 DRTAA
-886 DLYAAKMGDF
+886 DLYAVKMGDF
-896 WRKLRKQGLMTEQ
+896 WRKLRKQGLITEK

-918 DSINKYTK
+918 DSIDKYTK

-939 VVKLAANILQD
+939 VVKMAANILQD

-991 TTFVGQYLY
+991 TIFIGQYLY
-1000 KVYPKLRSYFVY
+1000 KTYPKLRSYFVY

-1072 VSKEVTTESSA
+1072 VSKEVTTESGA

-1203 NAMQLHLSKQSLD
+1203 NAMQLHLSKQALEI
-1216 TLAVGKNKSREVSDE
+1216 LAVGKTKSREVKDE
-1231 ELMAVYKEILLVV
+1231 ELIAVYEEILLVV

-1255 FRQKLNNGLEI
+1255 FRQKLNDGLEI

-1301 ARADLSVLGFKDLGK
+1301 ARVDLSVLGFKDLGK

>member
-10 GLDIGTSSV
+10 GLDIGTSSI

-54 GFRTQRRRLNRRKWR
+54 SFRTQRRRLNRRKWR

-114 VSDSNFYDKYPT
+114 ISDSNFYDKYPT

-256 LLIKDSTLI
+256 LLI
-265 ESDKNKKIT
+265 ESDEKNKLT

-335 LKMYKKFINTL
+335 LKMYKEFINTL

-370 NAQENFYKTVKKT
+370 NAQENFYKTIKKT

-403 FMPKQRTGENSVIP
+403 FMPKQRTGENGVIP
-417 HQIHQIELDRIIE
+417 HQLHQIELDRIIE

-539 EKYKVLNELNNIKVN
+539 EKFKVLNELNNIKVN
-554 EKKLDIEQKQDI
+554 KKKLDVEQKQHV
-566 YLNLFTTAKNVT
+566 YLDLFTTRKNVT
-578 KKSLATYLNCSTD
+578 KDNLATYLNCD
-591 SISGLS
+591 VESITGLS
-597 DGEKFN
+597 DNEKFN

-608 YIDLKAILGNIV
+608 YIDLKAILGNAV

-625 NENLEKII
+625 NKDLEKII
-633 EYSTVFEDGNIYKE
+633 EYSTIFEDGNIYKE

-701 MQIINDE
+701 IQIISDE
-708 SIQAKLAEINS
+708 SIQAKLAEING
-719 EYTDTDK
+719 EYADK
-726 YDLEDILDKVY
+726 SNLEDILDEAY

-752 VEDIEKAMKCEPTSI
+752 VEDIEKAMKCKPTSI
-767 AIEFTREKRKSKLTN
+767 AIEFTRRKGKSKLTN

-792 EEITDELISEYELGK
+792 EKITDELISEYELGK
-807 LQSELDS
+807 LQSKLDS
-814 KANNMRDRYYLYF
+814 KANNMRDIYYLYF

-839 INIDELHQKYD
+839 INIDELHQYYD
-850 IDHILPQSFIKD
+850 IDHIFPRSFIKD
-862 DSLNNRVLTSKGV
+862 NSLNNRVLTR
-875 NIKEKS
+875 KEINNNEKA
-881 DKTAA
+881 DRTAA
-886 DLYAAKMGDF
+886 DLYAVKMGDF
-896 WRKLRKQGLMTEQ
+896 WRKLRKQGLITEK

-918 DSINKYTK
+918 DSIDKYTK

-939 VVKLAANILQD
+939 VVKMAANILQD

-991 TTFVGQYLY
+991 TIFIGQYLY
-1000 KVYPKLRSYFVY
+1000 KTYPKLRSYFVY

-1072 VSKEVTTESSA
+1072 ISKEVTTESGA

-1174 KIILDKVYYGQLV
+1174 KIILDKIYYGQLV

-1203 NAMQLHLSKQSLD
+1203 NAMQLHLSKQALEI
-1216 TLAVGKNKSREVSDE
+1216 LAVGKTKSREVKDE
-1231 ELMAVYKEILLVV
+1231 ELIAVYEEILLVV

-1255 FRQKLNNGLEI
+1255 FRQKLNDGLEI

>member
-1 MEDMERYHI
+1 MERYHI
-10 GLDIGTSSV
+10 GLDIGTSSI

-54 GFRTQRRRLNRRKWR
+54 SFRTQRRRLNRRKWR

-114 VSDSNFYDKYPT
+114 ISDSNFYDKYPT

-256 LLIKDSTLI
+256 LLI
-265 ESDKNKKIT
+265 ESDEKNKLT

-335 LKMYKKFINTL
+335 LKMYKEFINTL

-370 NAQENFYKTVKKT
+370 NAQENFYKTIKKT

-403 FMPKQRTGENSVIP
+403 FMPKQRTGENGVIP
-417 HQIHQIELDRIIE
+417 HQLHQIELDRIIE

-539 EKYKVLNELNNIKVN
+539 EKFKVLNELNNIKVN
-554 EKKLDIEQKQDI
+554 KKKLDVEQKQHV
-566 YLNLFTTAKNVT
+566 YLDLFTTRKNVT
-578 KKSLATYLNCSTD
+578 KDNLATSLNCD
-591 SISGLS
+591 VESITGLS
-597 DGEKFN
+597 DNEKFN

-608 YIDLKAILGNIV
+608 YIDLKAILGNAV

-625 NENLEKII
+625 NKDLEKII
-633 EYSTVFEDGNIYKE
+633 EYSTIFEDGNIYKE

-701 MQIINDE
+701 IQIISDE
-708 SIQAKLAEINS
+708 SIQAKLAEING
-719 EYTDTDK
+719 EYADK
-726 YDLEDILDKVY
+726 SNLEDILDEAY

-752 VEDIEKAMKCEPTSI
+752 VEDIEKAMKCKPTSI
-767 AIEFTREKRKSKLTN
+767 AIEFTRRKGKSKLTN

-792 EEITDELISEYELGK
+792 EKITDELISEYELGK
-807 LQSELDS
+807 LQSKLDS
-814 KANNMRDRYYLYF
+814 KANNMRDIYYLYF

-839 INIDELHQKYD
+839 INIDELHQYYD
-850 IDHILPQSFIKD
+850 IDHIFPRSFIKD
-862 DSLNNRVLTSKGV
+862 NSLNNRVLTR
-875 NIKEKS
+875 KEINNNEKA
-881 DKTAA
+881 DRTAA
-886 DLYAAKMGDF
+886 DLYAVKMGDF
-896 WRKLRKQGLMTEQ
+896 WRKLRKQGLITEK

-918 DSINKYTK
+918 DSIDKYTK

-939 VVKLAANILQD
+939 VVKMAANILQD

-991 TTFVGQYLY
+991 TIFIGQYLY
-1000 KVYPKLRSYFVY
+1000 KTYPKLRSYFVY

-1072 VSKEVTTESSA
+1072 ISKEVTTESGA
-1083 FYKETKYKAGGMNLI
+1083 LYKETKYKAGGMNLI

-1174 KIILDKVYYGQLV
+1174 KIILDKIYYGQLV

-1203 NAMQLHLSKQSLD
+1203 NAMQLHLSKQALEI
-1216 TLAVGKNKSREVSDE
+1216 LAVGKTKSREVKDE
-1231 ELMAVYKEILLVV
+1231 ELIAVYEEILLVV

-1255 FRQKLNNGLEI
+1255 FRQKLNDGLEI

>member
-10 GLDIGTSSV
+10 GLDIGTSSI

-34 GKNLIGVRLFKEGDT
+34 GKNLIGTRLFKEGNT

-191 GDESVAILN
+191 GDESVVILN

-215 TRNLDKQKSV
+215 NRNLDKQKSV

-239 TAFSKAILGY
+239 TAFSKAIFGY

-256 LLIKDSTLI
+256 LLIEND
-265 ESDKNKKIT
+265 EKNKLT

-279 IDDIFNELSHSLD
+279 IDDIFNELSHSLN

-335 LKMYKKFINTL
+335 LKMYKEFINTL
-346 NAKDRKILK
+346 NTKDRKILK

-403 FMPKQRTGENSVIP
+403 FMPKQRTGENGVIP
-417 HQIHQIELDRIIE
+417 HQLHQIELDRIIE

-539 EKYKVLNELNNIKVN
+539 EKFKVLNELNNIKVN
-554 EKKLDIEQKQDI
+554 KKKLDVEQKQHV
-566 YLNLFTTAKNVT
+566 YLDLFTTRKNVT
-578 KKSLATYLNCSTD
+578 KDNLATSLNCD
-591 SISGLS
+591 AGSITGLS
-597 DGEKFN
+597 DNEKFN

-608 YIDLKAILGNIV
+608 YIDLKAILGNAV

-625 NENLEKII
+625 NEDLEKII
-633 EYSTVFEDGNIYKE
+633 EYSTIFEDGNIYKE

-683 NENGERIIDA
+683 NENGERIIDV

-701 MQIINDE
+701 IQIISDE
-708 SIQAKLAEINS
+708 SIQAKLAEING
-719 EYTDTDK
+719 EYADK
-726 YDLEDILDKVY
+726 SNLEDILDEAY

-752 VEDIEKAMKCEPTSI
+752 VEDIEKAMKCKPTSI
-767 AIEFTREKRKSKLTN
+767 AIEFTRRKGKSKLTN
-782 TRYKKISETY
+782 TRYKKISEAY
-792 EEITDELISEYELGK
+792 EKITDELISEYELGK
-807 LQSELDS
+807 LQSKLDS
-814 KANNMRDRYYLYF
+814 KANNMRDIYYLYF

-839 INIDELHQKYD
+839 INIDELHQYYD
-850 IDHILPQSFIKD
+850 IDHIFPRSFIKD
-862 DSLNNRVLTSKGV
+862 NSLNNRVLTR
-875 NIKEKS
+875 KEINNNEKA
-881 DKTAA
+881 DRTAA
-886 DLYAAKMGDF
+886 DLYAVKMGDF
-896 WRKLRKQGLMTEQ
+896 WRKLRKQGLITEK

-918 DSINKYTK
+918 DSIDKYTK

-939 VVKLAANILQD
+939 VVKMAANILQD

-991 TTFVGQYLY
+991 TIFIGQYLY
-1000 KVYPKLRSYFVY
+1000 KTYPKLRSYFVY

-1072 VSKEVTTESSA
+1072 VSKEVTTESGA

-1203 NAMQLHLSKQSLD
+1203 NAMQLHLSKQALEI
-1216 TLAVGKNKSREVSDE
+1216 LAVGKTKSREVKDE
-1231 ELMAVYKEILLVV
+1231 ELIAVYEEILLVV

-1255 FRQKLNNGLEI
+1255 FRQKLNDGLEI

-1301 ARADLSVLGFKDLGK
+1301 ARVDLSVLGFKDLGK

>member
-1 MEDMERYHI
+1 
-10 GLDIGTSSV
+10 
-19 GWAVIGDDFKIKRKK
+19 
-34 GKNLIGVRLFKEGDT
+34 
-49 AAERR
+49 
-54 GFRTQRRRLNRRKWR
+54 
-69 LKLLEEIF
+69 
-77 DPYMAEVD
+77 
-85 EYFFARLKESN
+85 
-96 LSPKD
+96 
-101 SNKKYLGSLLFPD
+101 
-114 VSDSNFYDKYPT
+114 
-126 IYHLRRDLMEKDK
+126 
-139 KFDLR
+139 
-144 EIYLAIH
+144 
-151 HIVKYRGNFLEKVP
+151 
-165 AKNYKNSGASI
+165 
-176 GFLLEEVNSLYKDII
+176 
-191 GDESVAILN
+191 
-200 SGKFEDVE
+200 
-208 KIILDEE
+208 
-215 TRNLDKQKSV
+215 
-225 GKLLVEDKKKKNIV
+225 
-239 TAFSKAILGY
+239 
-249 KFNIEDL
+249 
-256 LLIKDSTLI
+256 
-265 ESDKNKKIT
+265 
-274 FNDEN
+274 
-279 IDDIFNELSHSLD
+279 
-292 DNQMDLLTK
+292 
-301 TREIYF
+301 
-307 KFKLN
+307 
-312 MIVPTGYTL
+312 
-321 SESMIEKYEMHKAH
+321 MIEKYEMHKAH
-335 LKMYKKFINTL
+335 LKMYKEFINTL

-370 NAQENFYKTVKKT
+370 NAQENFYKTIKKT

-403 FMPKQRTGENSVIP
+403 FMPKQRTGENGVIP
-417 HQIHQIELDRIIE
+417 HQLHQIELDRIIE

-539 EKYKVLNELNNIKVN
+539 EKFKVLNELNNIKVN
-554 EKKLDIEQKQDI
+554 KKKLDVEQKQHV
-566 YLNLFTTAKNVT
+566 YLDLFTTRKNVT
-578 KKSLATYLNCSTD
+578 KDNLATSLNCD
-591 SISGLS
+591 VESITGLS
-597 DGEKFN
+597 DNEKFN

-608 YIDLKAILGNIV
+608 YIDLKAILGNAV

-625 NENLEKII
+625 NKDLEKII
-633 EYSTVFEDGNIYKE
+633 EYSTIFEDGNIYKE

-701 MQIINDE
+701 IQIISDE
-708 SIQAKLAEINS
+708 SIQAKLAEING
-719 EYTDTDK
+719 EYADK
-726 YDLEDILDKVY
+726 SNLEDILDEAY

-752 VEDIEKAMKCEPTSI
+752 VEDIEKAMKCKPTSI
-767 AIEFTREKRKSKLTN
+767 AIEFTRRKGKSKLTN

-792 EEITDELISEYELGK
+792 EKITDELISEYELGK
-807 LQSELDS
+807 LQSKLDS
-814 KANNMRDRYYLYF
+814 KANNMRDIYYLYF

-839 INIDELHQKYD
+839 INIDELHQYYD
-850 IDHILPQSFIKD
+850 IDHIFPRSFIKD
-862 DSLNNRVLTSKGV
+862 NSLNNRVLTR
-875 NIKEKS
+875 KEINNNEKA
-881 DKTAA
+881 DRTAA
-886 DLYAAKMGDF
+886 DLYAVKMGDF
-896 WRKLRKQGLMTEQ
+896 WRKLRKQGLITEK

-918 DSINKYTK
+918 DSIDKYTK

-939 VVKLAANILQD
+939 VVKMAANILQD

-991 TTFVGQYLY
+991 TIFIGQYLY
-1000 KVYPKLRSYFVY
+1000 KTYPKLRSYFVY

-1072 VSKEVTTESSA
+1072 ISKEVTTESGA

-1174 KIILDKVYYGQLV
+1174 KIILDKIYYGQLV

-1203 NAMQLHLSKQSLD
+1203 NAMQLHLSKQALEI
-1216 TLAVGKNKSREVSDE
+1216 LAVGKTKSREVKDE
-1231 ELMAVYKEILLVV
+1231 ELIAVYEEILLVV

-1255 FRQKLNNGLEI
+1255 FRQKLNDGLEI

>member
-1 MEDMERYHI
+1 MERYHI
-10 GLDIGTSSV
+10 GLDIGTSSI

-34 GKNLIGVRLFKEGDT
+34 GKNLIGTRLFNEGAT

-85 EYFFARLKESN
+85 EYFFARLKSSN

-126 IYHLRRDLMEKDK
+126 IYHLRRDLMKKDE

-151 HIVKYRGNFLEKVP
+151 HIVKYRGNFLENVP

-191 GDESVAILN
+191 GDESIAESIAILN
-200 SGKFEDVE
+200 SKKFEDVE

-239 TAFSKAILGY
+239 TAFSKAIFGY

-256 LLIKDSTLI
+256 LLIEND
-265 ESDKNKKIT
+265 EKNKLT

-292 DNQMDLLTK
+292 DKQMDLLTK

-307 KFKLN
+307 KVKLN
-312 MIVPTGYTL
+312 MIVPSGYTL
-321 SESMIEKYEMHKAH
+321 SESMIEKYETHRAH
-335 LKMYKKFINTL
+335 LKMYKEFINTL
-346 NAKDRKILK
+346 NLKDRKILK

-363 NEKAKAA
+363 NKKAKAA
-370 NAQENFYKTVKKT
+370 NAQENFYKTVKKI

-393 KIIGLIDEGN
+393 KIIVLIDEGN
-403 FMPKQRTGENSVIP
+403 FMPKQRTGENGVIP
-417 HQIHQIELDRIIE
+417 HQLHQIELDRIIE
-430 NQAKYYP
+430 NQSKYYP

-554 EKKLDIEQKQDI
+554 KKKLDVEQKQHV
-566 YLNLFTTAKNVT
+566 YLDLFTTRKNVT
-578 KKSLATYLNCSTD
+578 KDDLATSLNCDVESITGLTD
-591 SISGLS
+591 NK
-597 DGEKFN
+597 KFN

-620 DDCNK
+620 DDYSK
-625 NENLEKII
+625 NEDLEKII
-633 EYSTVFEDGNIYKE
+633 EYSTIFEDSNIYKE

-683 NENGERIIDA
+683 NDNGERIIDS

-701 MQIINDE
+701 MQIISDE
-708 SIQAKLAEINS
+708 SIQAKLAEING
-719 EYTDTDK
+719 EYANK
-726 YDLEDILDKVY
+726 YNLEDILDEAY

-792 EEITDELISEYELGK
+792 EKITDELISEYELGK

-839 INIDELHQKYD
+839 INIDELHQRYD

-862 DSLNNRVLTSKGV
+862 DSINNRVLTRKDV
-875 NIKEKS
+875 NNKEKS

-886 DLYAAKMGDF
+886 DLYAVEMSDF
-896 WRKLRKQGLMTEQ
+896 WRKLRKQGLITEQ

-950 KYSNTKIIE
+950 KYRNTKIIE
-959 VRARLNSDLRKEYEL
+959 IRARLNSDLRKKYKL

-1072 VSKEVTTESSA
+1072 VSKEVTTESGA

-1203 NAMQLHLSKQSLD
+1203 NAMQLHLSKQALEI
-1216 TLAVGKNKSREVSDE
+1216 LAVGKTKSREVKDE
-1231 ELMAVYKEILLVV
+1231 ELIAVYEEILLVV

-1255 FRQKLNNGLEI
+1255 FRQKLNDGLEI
-1266 FKELPIYN
+1266 FKELPIHN

>member
-1 MEDMERYHI
+1 MERYHI
-10 GLDIGTSSV
+10 GLDIGTSSI

-54 GFRTQRRRLNRRKWR
+54 SFRTQRRRLNRRKWR

-114 VSDSNFYDKYPT
+114 ISDSNFYDKYPT

-256 LLIKDSTLI
+256 LLI
-265 ESDKNKKIT
+265 ESDEKNKLT

-279 IDDIFNELSHSLD
+279 IDDIFNELSHSLN

-335 LKMYKKFINTL
+335 LKMYKEFINTL

-370 NAQENFYKTVKKT
+370 NAQENFYKTIKKT

-403 FMPKQRTGENSVIP
+403 FMPKQRTGENGVIP
-417 HQIHQIELDRIIE
+417 HQLHQIELDRIIE

-539 EKYKVLNELNNIKVN
+539 EKFKVLNELNNIKVN
-554 EKKLDIEQKQDI
+554 KKKLDVEQKQHV
-566 YLNLFTTAKNVT
+566 YLDLFTTRKNVT
-578 KKSLATYLNCSTD
+578 KDNLATSLNCD
-591 SISGLS
+591 VESITGLS
-597 DGEKFN
+597 DNEKFN

-608 YIDLKAILGNIV
+608 YIDLKAILGNAV

-625 NENLEKII
+625 NKDLEKII
-633 EYSTVFEDGNIYKE
+633 EYSTIFEDGNIYKE

-701 MQIINDE
+701 IQIISDE
-708 SIQAKLAEINS
+708 SIQAKLAEING
-719 EYTDTDK
+719 EYADK
-726 YDLEDILDKVY
+726 SNLEDILDEAY

-752 VEDIEKAMKCEPTSI
+752 VEDIEKAMKCKPTSI
-767 AIEFTREKRKSKLTN
+767 AIEFTRRKGKSKLTN

-792 EEITDELISEYELGK
+792 EKITDELISEYELGK
-807 LQSELDS
+807 LQSKLDS
-814 KANNMRDRYYLYF
+814 KANNMRDIYYLYF

-839 INIDELHQKYD
+839 INIDELHQYYD
-850 IDHILPQSFIKD
+850 IDHIFPRSFIKD
-862 DSLNNRVLTSKGV
+862 NSLNNRVLTR
-875 NIKEKS
+875 KEINNNEKA
-881 DKTAA
+881 DRTAA
-886 DLYAAKMGDF
+886 DLYAVKMGDF
-896 WRKLRKQGLMTEQ
+896 WRKLRKQGLITEK

-918 DSINKYTK
+918 DSIDKYTK

-939 VVKLAANILQD
+939 VVKMAANILQD

-991 TTFVGQYLY
+991 TIFIGQYLY
-1000 KVYPKLRSYFVY
+1000 KTYPKLRSYFVY

-1072 VSKEVTTESSA
+1072 ISKEVTTESGA

-1174 KIILDKVYYGQLV
+1174 KIILDKIYYGQLV

-1203 NAMQLHLSKQSLD
+1203 NAMQLHLSKQALEI
-1216 TLAVGKNKSREVSDE
+1216 LAVGKTKSREVKDE
-1231 ELMAVYKEILLVV
+1231 ELIAVYEEILLVV

-1255 FRQKLNNGLEI
+1255 FRQKLNDGLEI

>member
-10 GLDIGTSSV
+10 GLDIGTSSI

-54 GFRTQRRRLNRRKWR
+54 SFRTQRRRLNRRKWR

-114 VSDSNFYDKYPT
+114 ISDSNFYDKYPT

-239 TAFSKAILGY
+239 TAFSKAILEY

-256 LLIKDSTLI
+256 LLI
-265 ESDKNKKIT
+265 ESDEKNKLT

-335 LKMYKKFINTL
+335 LKMYKEFINTL

-370 NAQENFYKTVKKT
+370 NAQENFYKTIKKT

-403 FMPKQRTGENSVIP
+403 FMPKQRTGENGVIP
-417 HQIHQIELDRIIE
+417 HQLHQIELDRIIE

-539 EKYKVLNELNNIKVN
+539 EKFKVLNELNNIKVN
-554 EKKLDIEQKQDI
+554 KKKLDVEQKQHV
-566 YLNLFTTAKNVT
+566 YLDLFTTRKNVT
-578 KKSLATYLNCSTD
+578 KDNLATSLNCD
-591 SISGLS
+591 VESITGLS
-597 DGEKFN
+597 DNEKFN

-608 YIDLKAILGNIV
+608 YIDLKAILGNAV

-625 NENLEKII
+625 NKDLEKII
-633 EYSTVFEDGNIYKE
+633 EYSTIFEDGNIYKE

-701 MQIINDE
+701 IQIISDE
-708 SIQAKLAEINS
+708 SIQAKLAEING
-719 EYTDTDK
+719 EYADK
-726 YDLEDILDKVY
+726 SNLEDILDEAY

-752 VEDIEKAMKCEPTSI
+752 VEDIEKAMKCKPTSI
-767 AIEFTREKRKSKLTN
+767 AIEFTRRKGKSKLTN

-792 EEITDELISEYELGK
+792 EKITDELISEYELGK
-807 LQSELDS
+807 LQSKLDS
-814 KANNMRDRYYLYF
+814 KANNMRDIYYLYF

-839 INIDELHQKYD
+839 INIDELHQYYD
-850 IDHILPQSFIKD
+850 IDHIFPRSFIKD
-862 DSLNNRVLTSKGV
+862 NSLNNRVLTR
-875 NIKEKS
+875 KEINNNEKA
-881 DKTAA
+881 DRTAA
-886 DLYAAKMGDF
+886 DLYAVKMGDF
-896 WRKLRKQGLMTEQ
+896 WRKLRKQGLITEK

-918 DSINKYTK
+918 DSIDKYTK

-939 VVKLAANILQD
+939 VVKMAANILQD

-991 TTFVGQYLY
+991 TIFIGQYLY
-1000 KVYPKLRSYFVY
+1000 KTYPKLRSYFVY

-1072 VSKEVTTESSA
+1072 ISKEVTTESGA

-1174 KIILDKVYYGQLV
+1174 KIILDKIYYGQLV

-1203 NAMQLHLSKQSLD
+1203 NAMQLHLSKQALEI
-1216 TLAVGKNKSREVSDE
+1216 LAVGKTKSREVKDE
-1231 ELMAVYKEILLVV
+1231 ELIAVYEEILLVV

-1255 FRQKLNNGLEI
+1255 FRQKLNDGLEI

>member
-1 MEDMERYHI
+1 MERYHI
-10 GLDIGTSSV
+10 GLDIGTSSI

-54 GFRTQRRRLNRRKWR
+54 SFRTQRRRLNRRKWR

-114 VSDSNFYDKYPT
+114 ISDSNFYDKYPT

-256 LLIKDSTLI
+256 LLI
-265 ESDKNKKIT
+265 ESDEKNKLT

-335 LKMYKKFINTL
+335 LKMYKEFINTL

-370 NAQENFYKTVKKT
+370 NAQENFYKTIKKT

-403 FMPKQRTGENSVIP
+403 FMPKQRTGENGVIP
-417 HQIHQIELDRIIE
+417 HQLHQIELDRIIE

-539 EKYKVLNELNNIKVN
+539 EKFKVLNELNNIKVN
-554 EKKLDIEQKQDI
+554 KKKLDVEQKQHV
-566 YLNLFTTAKNVT
+566 YLDLFTTRKNVT
-578 KKSLATYLNCSTD
+578 KDNLATSLNCD
-591 SISGLS
+591 VESITGLS
-597 DGEKFN
+597 DNEKFN

-608 YIDLKAILGNIV
+608 YIDLKAILGNAV

-625 NENLEKII
+625 NKDLEKII
-633 EYSTVFEDGNIYKE
+633 EYSTIFEDGNIYKE

-701 MQIINDE
+701 IQIISDE
-708 SIQAKLAEINS
+708 SIQAKLAEING
-719 EYTDTDK
+719 EYADK
-726 YDLEDILDKVY
+726 SNLEDILDEAY

-752 VEDIEKAMKCEPTSI
+752 VEDIEKAMKCKPTSI
-767 AIEFTREKRKSKLTN
+767 AIEFTRRKGKSKLTN

-792 EEITDELISEYELGK
+792 EKITDELISEYELGK
-807 LQSELDS
+807 LQSKLDS
-814 KANNMRDRYYLYF
+814 KANNMRDIYYLYF

-839 INIDELHQKYD
+839 INIDELHQYYD
-850 IDHILPQSFIKD
+850 IDHIFPRSFIKD
-862 DSLNNRVLTSKGV
+862 NSLNNRVLTRKKI
-875 NIKEKS
+875 NNNEKA
-881 DKTAA
+881 DRTAA
-886 DLYAAKMGDF
+886 DLYAVKMGDF
-896 WRKLRKQGLMTEQ
+896 WRKLRKQGLITEK

-918 DSINKYTK
+918 DSIDKYTK

-939 VVKLAANILQD
+939 VVKMAANILQD

-991 TTFVGQYLY
+991 TIFIGQYLY
-1000 KVYPKLRSYFVY
+1000 KTYPKLRSYFVY

-1072 VSKEVTTESSA
+1072 ISKEVTTESGA

-1174 KIILDKVYYGQLV
+1174 KIILDKIYYGQLV

-1203 NAMQLHLSKQSLD
+1203 NAMQLHLSKQALEI
-1216 TLAVGKNKSREVSDE
+1216 LAVGKTKSREVKDE
-1231 ELMAVYKEILLVV
+1231 ELIAVYEEILLVV

-1255 FRQKLNNGLEI
+1255 FRQKLNDGLEI

>member
-10 GLDIGTSSV
+10 GLDIGTSSI

-34 GKNLIGVRLFKEGDT
+34 GKNLIGTRLFKEGNT

-191 GDESVAILN
+191 GDESVVILN

-215 TRNLDKQKSV
+215 NRNLDKQKSV

-239 TAFSKAILGY
+239 TAFSKAIFGY

-256 LLIKDSTLI
+256 LLIEND
-265 ESDKNKKIT
+265 EKNKLT

-279 IDDIFNELSHSLD
+279 IDDIFNELSHSLN

-335 LKMYKKFINTL
+335 LKMYKEFINTL
-346 NAKDRKILK
+346 NTKDRKILK

-403 FMPKQRTGENSVIP
+403 FMPKQRTGENGVIP
-417 HQIHQIELDRIIE
+417 HQLHQIELDRIIE

-539 EKYKVLNELNNIKVN
+539 EKFKVLNELNNIKVN
-554 EKKLDIEQKQDI
+554 KKKLDVEQKQHV
-566 YLNLFTTAKNVT
+566 YLDLFTTRKNVT
-578 KKSLATYLNCSTD
+578 KDNLATSLNCD
-591 SISGLS
+591 AGSITGLS
-597 DGEKFN
+597 DNEKFN

-608 YIDLKAILGNIV
+608 YIDLKAILGNAV

-625 NENLEKII
+625 NEDLEKII
-633 EYSTVFEDGNIYKE
+633 EYSTIFEDGNIYKE

-701 MQIINDE
+701 IQIISDE
-708 SIQAKLAEINS
+708 SIQAKLAEING
-719 EYTDTDK
+719 EYADK
-726 YDLEDILDKVY
+726 SNLEDILDEAY

-752 VEDIEKAMKCEPTSI
+752 VEDIEKAMKCKPTSI
-767 AIEFTREKRKSKLTN
+767 AIEFTRRKGKSKLTN
-782 TRYKKISETY
+782 TRYKKISEAY
-792 EEITDELISEYELGK
+792 EKITDELISEYELGK
-807 LQSELDS
+807 LQSKLDS
-814 KANNMRDRYYLYF
+814 KANNMRDIYYLYF

-839 INIDELHQKYD
+839 INIDELHQYYD
-850 IDHILPQSFIKD
+850 IDHIFPRSFIKD
-862 DSLNNRVLTSKGV
+862 NSLNNRVLTR
-875 NIKEKS
+875 KEINNNEKA
-881 DKTAA
+881 DRTAA
-886 DLYAAKMGDF
+886 DLYAVKMGDF
-896 WRKLRKQGLMTEQ
+896 WRKLRKQGLITEK

-918 DSINKYTK
+918 DSIDKYTK

-939 VVKLAANILQD
+939 VVKMAANILQD

-991 TTFVGQYLY
+991 TIFIGQYLY
-1000 KVYPKLRSYFVY
+1000 KTYPKLRSYFVY

-1072 VSKEVTTESSA
+1072 VSKEVTTESGA

-1203 NAMQLHLSKQSLD
+1203 NAMQLHLSKQALEI
-1216 TLAVGKNKSREVSDE
+1216 LAVGKTKSREVKDE
-1231 ELMAVYKEILLVV
+1231 ELIAVYEEILLVV

-1255 FRQKLNNGLEI
+1255 FRQKLNDGLEI

-1279 KIKKIGKFEVL
+1279 KIKKIEKFEVL

-1301 ARADLSVLGFKDLGK
+1301 ARVDLSVLGFKDLGK

-1336 TGIFS
+1336 TGIFFKS
-1341 RAVRVKDLG
+1341 C

>member
-10 GLDIGTSSV
+10 GLDIGTSSI

-54 GFRTQRRRLNRRKWR
+54 SFRTQRRRLNRRKWR

-114 VSDSNFYDKYPT
+114 ISDSNFYDKYPT

-256 LLIKDSTLI
+256 LLI
-265 ESDKNKKIT
+265 ESDEKNKLT

-321 SESMIEKYEMHKAH
+321 SESMIEKYEMHKTH
-335 LKMYKKFINTL
+335 LKMYKEFINTL

-370 NAQENFYKTVKKT
+370 NAQENFYKTIKKT

-403 FMPKQRTGENSVIP
+403 FMPKQRTGENGVIP
-417 HQIHQIELDRIIE
+417 HQLHQIELDRIIE

-539 EKYKVLNELNNIKVN
+539 EKFKVLNELNNIKVN
-554 EKKLDIEQKQDI
+554 KKKLDVEQKQHV
-566 YLNLFTTAKNVT
+566 YLDLFTTRKNVT
-578 KKSLATYLNCSTD
+578 KDNLATSLNCD
-591 SISGLS
+591 VESITGLS
-597 DGEKFN
+597 DNEKFN

-608 YIDLKAILGNIV
+608 YIDLKAILGNAV

-625 NENLEKII
+625 NKDLEKII
-633 EYSTVFEDGNIYKE
+633 EYSTIFEDGNIYKE

-701 MQIINDE
+701 IQIISDE
-708 SIQAKLAEINS
+708 SIQAKLAEING
-719 EYTDTDK
+719 EYADK
-726 YDLEDILDKVY
+726 SNLEDILDEAY

-752 VEDIEKAMKCEPTSI
+752 VEDIEKAMKCKPTSI
-767 AIEFTREKRKSKLTN
+767 AIEFTRRKGKSKLTN

-792 EEITDELISEYELGK
+792 EKITDELISEYELGK
-807 LQSELDS
+807 LQSKLDS
-814 KANNMRDRYYLYF
+814 KANNMRDIYYLYF

-839 INIDELHQKYD
+839 INIDELHQYYD
-850 IDHILPQSFIKD
+850 IDHIFPRSFIKD
-862 DSLNNRVLTSKGV
+862 NSLNNRVLTR
-875 NIKEKS
+875 KEINNNEKA
-881 DKTAA
+881 DRTAA
-886 DLYAAKMGDF
+886 DLYAVKMGDF
-896 WRKLRKQGLMTEQ
+896 WRKLRKQGLITEK

-918 DSINKYTK
+918 DSIDKYTK

-939 VVKLAANILQD
+939 VVKMAANILQD

-991 TTFVGQYLY
+991 TIFIGQYLY
-1000 KVYPKLRSYFVY
+1000 KTYPKLRSYFVY

-1072 VSKEVTTESSA
+1072 ISKEVTTESSA

-1174 KIILDKVYYGQLV
+1174 KIILDKIYYGQLV

-1203 NAMQLHLSKQSLD
+1203 NVMQLHLSKQALEI
-1216 TLAVGKNKSREVSDE
+1216 LAVGKTKSREVKDE
-1231 ELMAVYKEILLVV
+1231 ELIAVYEEILLVV

-1255 FRQKLNNGLEI
+1255 FRQKLNDGLEI

>member
-10 GLDIGTSSV
+10 GLDIGTSSI

-34 GKNLIGVRLFKEGDT
+34 GKNLIGTRLFKEGNT

-191 GDESVAILN
+191 GDESVVILN

-215 TRNLDKQKSV
+215 NRNLDKQKSV

-239 TAFSKAILGY
+239 TAFSKAIFGY

-256 LLIKDSTLI
+256 LLIEND
-265 ESDKNKKIT
+265 EKNKLT

-279 IDDIFNELSHSLD
+279 IDDIFNELSHSLN

-335 LKMYKKFINTL
+335 LKMYKEFINTL
-346 NAKDRKILK
+346 NTKDRKILK

-403 FMPKQRTGENSVIP
+403 FMPKQRTGENGVIP
-417 HQIHQIELDRIIE
+417 HQLHQIELDRIIE

-539 EKYKVLNELNNIKVN
+539 EKFKVLNELNNIKVN
-554 EKKLDIEQKQDI
+554 KKKLDVEQKQHV
-566 YLNLFTTAKNVT
+566 YLDLFTTRKNVT
-578 KKSLATYLNCSTD
+578 KDNLATSLNCD
-591 SISGLS
+591 AGSITGLS
-597 DGEKFN
+597 DNEKFN

-608 YIDLKAILGNIV
+608 YIDLKAILGNAV

-625 NENLEKII
+625 NEDLEKII
-633 EYSTVFEDGNIYKE
+633 EYSTIFEDGNIYKE

-701 MQIINDE
+701 IQIISDE
-708 SIQAKLAEINS
+708 SIQAKLAEING
-719 EYTDTDK
+719 EYADK
-726 YDLEDILDKVY
+726 SNLEDILDEAY

-752 VEDIEKAMKCEPTSI
+752 VEDIEKAMKCKPTSI
-767 AIEFTREKRKSKLTN
+767 AIEFTRRKGKSKLTN
-782 TRYKKISETY
+782 TRYKKISEAY
-792 EEITDELISEYELGK
+792 EKITDELISEYELGK
-807 LQSELDS
+807 LQSKLDS
-814 KANNMRDRYYLYF
+814 KANNMRDIYYLYF

-839 INIDELHQKYD
+839 INIDELHQYYD
-850 IDHILPQSFIKD
+850 IDHIFPRSFIKD
-862 DSLNNRVLTSKGV
+862 NSLNNRVLTR
-875 NIKEKS
+875 KEINNNEKA
-881 DKTAA
+881 DRTAA
-886 DLYAAKMGDF
+886 DLYAVKMGDF
-896 WRKLRKQGLMTEQ
+896 WRKLRKQGLITEK

-918 DSINKYTK
+918 DSIDKYTK

-939 VVKLAANILQD
+939 VVKMAANILQD

-991 TTFVGQYLY
+991 TIFIGQYLY
-1000 KVYPKLRSYFVY
+1000 KTYPKLRSYFVY

-1072 VSKEVTTESSA
+1072 VSKEVTTESGA

-1203 NAMQLHLSKQSLD
+1203 NAMQLHLSKQALEI
-1216 TLAVGKNKSREVSDE
+1216 LAVGKTKSREVKDE
-1231 ELMAVYKEILLVV
+1231 ELIAVYEEILLVV

-1255 FRQKLNNGLEI
+1255 FRQKLNDGLEI

-1301 ARADLSVLGFKDLGK
+1301 ARVDLSVLGFKDLGK

-1323 KLSPDAKLIYQSP
+1323 KLSPDVKLIYQSP